1 MAWFGDGLP
10 SLSNLKGQLTNFTK
24 EVLSEGIVEEIDE
37 RSKALKEA
45 NQKCIEL
52 QEILNSKDAE
62 ISLLRRQ
69 NCELQKAVVELNAK
83 PKESNDNNQD
93 DEGEVFFWDPPSA
106 KNRNSKN
113 QNHVRQLQEQ
123 LVQATMKI
131 RDLEAEVK
139 RIQKVNNSSLKDELT
154 DGHQKAEFLR
164 AKQDMVNRIIQMEEK
179 SREAERNTKRMQSDE
194 TALINDFRTVL
205 SKLNS
210 LEKLD
215 LVRGALKA
223 LETENEK
230 YSEANKQEKSD
241 FDEKF
246 KRPSTVTHE
255 SVPLKPNFSVN
266 SENHVRHDGFIE
278 ASSNR
283 EMELYKKIEEL
294 QEENKR
300 LFTSVEELDQQHEE
314 SIEKLLSLK
323 EEVEKKHQCLQNA
336 YEQLY
341 VDYNQAQDK
350 VVQLEGKLK
359 ESSTSMRTETVPC
372 FVQTNSLEYVDK
384 CIQTRNDRERTEESE
399 GTIEARDK
407 RIDLSELTKRVKDI
421 LKSSFVEIEPD
432 ESIFETLAKE
442 YIDVKWKKDVV
453 EKWVSELNRELKGI
467 VEMKDDLQ
475 MECNI
480 KQTHIDTLLQE
491 IEDLK
496 LNLPP
501 IPEANEER
509 VVSLESE
516 IESLNEEVK
525 HLQAENSVLRKKNSL
540 RKKNAV
546 IRGVGPNETRL
557 KSQGG
562 AATASQ
568 ARKQGKLENIPEDI
582 EDTFN
587 TMESLNRKLNVTLDE
602 NDELRRKID
611 LLEGT
616 EKEMREQLRMS
627 LDRCKDLDE
636 NIELIE
642 ELKRDLENT
651 RRELRTCTSNGR
663 QLENTLAE
671 IRGEKDEI
679 QKENEELSRRNEQLE
694 MEISQWRESN
704 SEAGGNDT
712 LRDLQERLN
721 RTDREKD
728 DLEYDI
734 LNMRKELDEAFNRI
748 DGKEDCIVRL
758 SQENES
764 LTKEKNSLL
773 EQLTAIQDDSNDKI
787 DLVSTE
793 KSLLEQE
800 MSELKE
806 RATSKEKM
814 LSEIREELREAEERY
829 AKLESDYFS
838 MNKTAEKFQLENE
851 NLQNEIKKHEELK
864 NNEFEINKLT
874 EKLSSMQSD
883 HAQLMNEVETL
894 RLRERELAKLQENFA
909 TVTEES
915 KTLKSE
921 YEAIRDNYKKLEYDV
936 ACLQEEKKELLNRIN
951 ENAYD
956 NEKQQI
962 AACLEE
968 ERRQNDALKN
978 ENSKLIAEIT
988 DVRKKMQDTIE
999 GYKESID
1006 MGKQTIESLS
1016 HLIKEKDEEINDLK
1030 NALHLAKNSEETS
1043 DHFSTVKNERDE
1055 LVKLVTVKHNESLQY
1070 HGEIQRLTQLLNEQ
1084 TSQIQSLLAEKDIHL
1099 SDLKEKDAQLLW
1111 TNNELQAVQQ
1121 RLRNAEDSSNGAAT
1135 CGIVEHSKQTSEIE
1149 ILSEKCNALEAALI
1163 QEQSNNRMLQNQ
1175 LGESQSKEANAA
1187 KELERLR
1194 SHLVEMESNYTED
1207 ALLAE
1212 EGRKELEAKL
1222 QQAEEKLKTS
1232 SNAYTSANIRANQQV
1247 ETLQQQMVLIVQQR
1261 DDIQNKLSVAED
1273 KILSQTASLT
1283 NLQIVLEQFQQ
1294 DKEKDIIAATERI
1307 QSKLNESY
1315 KKREELTNDVT
1326 NLKEQLA
1333 EAKECLQ
1340 AASRLSEQLDKKTE
1354 RIEQLS
1360 QEVDRLTNLVNTA
1373 DQRIEEAKQS
1383 GEGKVDKTLIKNL
1396 LLGYLS
1402 SSAADK
1408 SSVLRVF
1415 STILDFNETEKDKA
1429 GLNNTIG
1436 QNSWFSRLN
1445 SGSTVP
1451 NKNQEASL
1459 SAAFIR
1465 FLENESKPKPQ
1476 LPALPIQTPPLPRP
1490 GHSRQHSTS
1499 STQSTSLLSNVNL
1512 PTFPDFIPA
1521 RNTGSILKEV
1531 LKDS

>member
-1 MAWFGDGLP
+1 MIITDI
-10 SLSNLKGQLTNFTK
+10 T
-24 EVLSEGIVEEIDE
+24 E
-37 RSKALKEA
+37 R
-45 NQKCIEL
+45 
-52 QEILNSKDAE
+52 
-62 ISLLRRQ
+62 
-69 NCELQKAVVELNAK
+69 
-83 PKESNDNNQD
+83 
-93 DEGEVFFWDPPSA
+93 
-106 KNRNSKN
+106 
-113 QNHVRQLQEQ
+113 
-123 LVQATMKI
+123 LVSINYLFI
-131 RDLEAEVK
+131 R
-139 RIQKVNNSSLKDELT
+139 
-154 DGHQKAEFLR
+154 
-164 AKQDMVNRIIQMEEK
+164 
-179 SREAERNTKRMQSDE
+179 
-194 TALINDFRTVL
+194 
-205 SKLNS
+205 
-210 LEKLD
+210 
-215 LVRGALKA
+215 
-223 LETENEK
+223 
-230 YSEANKQEKSD
+230 
-241 FDEKF
+241 
-246 KRPSTVTHE
+246 
-255 SVPLKPNFSVN
+255 SV
-266 SENHVRHDGFIE
+266 
-278 ASSNR
+278 
-283 EMELYKKIEEL
+283 
-294 QEENKR
+294 
-300 LFTSVEELDQQHEE
+300 
-314 SIEKLLSLK
+314 EKLLSLK

-546 IRGVGPNETRL
+546 VRGVGPNETRL
-557 KSQGG
+557 KGQGG

-806 RATSKEKM
+806 RATSKEKL

-838 MNKTAEKFQLENE
+838 MNKAAEKFQLENE

-1294 DKEKDIIAATERI
+1294 GNSNNFVVFT
-1307 QSKLNESY
+1307 S
-1315 KKREELTNDVT
+1315 DVKYYEI
-1326 NLKEQLA
+1326 L
-1333 EAKECLQ
+1333 
-1340 AASRLSEQLDKKTE
+1340 
-1354 RIEQLS
+1354 
-1360 QEVDRLTNLVNTA
+1360 
-1373 DQRIEEAKQS
+1373 
-1383 GEGKVDKTLIKNL
+1383 
-1396 LLGYLS
+1396 LS
-1402 SSAADK
+1402 SF
-1408 SSVLRVF
+1408 V
-1415 STILDFNETEKDKA
+1415 TI
-1429 GLNNTIG
+1429 IG
-1436 QNSWFSRLN
+1436 
-1445 SGSTVP
+1445 
-1451 NKNQEASL
+1451 
-1459 SAAFIR
+1459 
-1465 FLENESKPKPQ
+1465 
-1476 LPALPIQTPPLPRP
+1476 
-1490 GHSRQHSTS
+1490 
-1499 STQSTSLLSNVNL
+1499 
-1512 PTFPDFIPA
+1512 
-1521 RNTGSILKEV
+1521 
-1531 LKDS
+1531 

>member
-1 MAWFGDGLP
+1 MIITD
-10 SLSNLKGQLTNFTK
+10 TT
-24 EVLSEGIVEEIDE
+24 E
-37 RSKALKEA
+37 R
-45 NQKCIEL
+45 
-52 QEILNSKDAE
+52 
-62 ISLLRRQ
+62 
-69 NCELQKAVVELNAK
+69 
-83 PKESNDNNQD
+83 
-93 DEGEVFFWDPPSA
+93 
-106 KNRNSKN
+106 
-113 QNHVRQLQEQ
+113 
-123 LVQATMKI
+123 LVSINYLFI
-131 RDLEAEVK
+131 R
-139 RIQKVNNSSLKDELT
+139 
-154 DGHQKAEFLR
+154 
-164 AKQDMVNRIIQMEEK
+164 
-179 SREAERNTKRMQSDE
+179 
-194 TALINDFRTVL
+194 
-205 SKLNS
+205 
-210 LEKLD
+210 
-215 LVRGALKA
+215 
-223 LETENEK
+223 
-230 YSEANKQEKSD
+230 
-241 FDEKF
+241 
-246 KRPSTVTHE
+246 
-255 SVPLKPNFSVN
+255 SV
-266 SENHVRHDGFIE
+266 
-278 ASSNR
+278 
-283 EMELYKKIEEL
+283 
-294 QEENKR
+294 
-300 LFTSVEELDQQHEE
+300 
-314 SIEKLLSLK
+314 EKLLSLK

-557 KSQGG
+557 KGQGG

-1016 HLIKEKDEEINDLK
+1016 HLIKEKDEEINGLK

-1149 ILSEKCNALEAALI
+1149 ILSEKRNALEAALI

-1294 DKEKDIIAATERI
+1294 GNSNNFVVFT
-1307 QSKLNESY
+1307 S
-1315 KKREELTNDVT
+1315 DVKYYEI
-1326 NLKEQLA
+1326 L
-1333 EAKECLQ
+1333 
-1340 AASRLSEQLDKKTE
+1340 
-1354 RIEQLS
+1354 
-1360 QEVDRLTNLVNTA
+1360 
-1373 DQRIEEAKQS
+1373 
-1383 GEGKVDKTLIKNL
+1383 
-1396 LLGYLS
+1396 LS
-1402 SSAADK
+1402 SF
-1408 SSVLRVF
+1408 V
-1415 STILDFNETEKDKA
+1415 TI
-1429 GLNNTIG
+1429 IG
-1436 QNSWFSRLN
+1436 
-1445 SGSTVP
+1445 
-1451 NKNQEASL
+1451 
-1459 SAAFIR
+1459 
-1465 FLENESKPKPQ
+1465 
-1476 LPALPIQTPPLPRP
+1476 
-1490 GHSRQHSTS
+1490 
-1499 STQSTSLLSNVNL
+1499 
-1512 PTFPDFIPA
+1512 
-1521 RNTGSILKEV
+1521 
-1531 LKDS
+1531 

>member
-1 MAWFGDGLP
+1 MIITD
-10 SLSNLKGQLTNFTK
+10 TT
-24 EVLSEGIVEEIDE
+24 E
-37 RSKALKEA
+37 R
-45 NQKCIEL
+45 
-52 QEILNSKDAE
+52 
-62 ISLLRRQ
+62 
-69 NCELQKAVVELNAK
+69 
-83 PKESNDNNQD
+83 
-93 DEGEVFFWDPPSA
+93 
-106 KNRNSKN
+106 
-113 QNHVRQLQEQ
+113 
-123 LVQATMKI
+123 LVSINYLFI
-131 RDLEAEVK
+131 R
-139 RIQKVNNSSLKDELT
+139 
-154 DGHQKAEFLR
+154 
-164 AKQDMVNRIIQMEEK
+164 
-179 SREAERNTKRMQSDE
+179 
-194 TALINDFRTVL
+194 
-205 SKLNS
+205 
-210 LEKLD
+210 
-215 LVRGALKA
+215 
-223 LETENEK
+223 
-230 YSEANKQEKSD
+230 
-241 FDEKF
+241 
-246 KRPSTVTHE
+246 
-255 SVPLKPNFSVN
+255 SV
-266 SENHVRHDGFIE
+266 
-278 ASSNR
+278 
-283 EMELYKKIEEL
+283 
-294 QEENKR
+294 
-300 LFTSVEELDQQHEE
+300 
-314 SIEKLLSLK
+314 EKLLSLK

-557 KSQGG
+557 KGQGG

-806 RATSKEKM
+806 RATSKEKL

-864 NNEFEINKLT
+864 NNEFEINQLT

-1016 HLIKEKDEEINDLK
+1016 HLIKEKDEEINGLK

-1294 DKEKDIIAATERI
+1294 GNSNNFVVFT
-1307 QSKLNESY
+1307 S
-1315 KKREELTNDVT
+1315 DVKYYEI
-1326 NLKEQLA
+1326 L
-1333 EAKECLQ
+1333 
-1340 AASRLSEQLDKKTE
+1340 
-1354 RIEQLS
+1354 
-1360 QEVDRLTNLVNTA
+1360 
-1373 DQRIEEAKQS
+1373 
-1383 GEGKVDKTLIKNL
+1383 
-1396 LLGYLS
+1396 LS
-1402 SSAADK
+1402 SF
-1408 SSVLRVF
+1408 V
-1415 STILDFNETEKDKA
+1415 TI
-1429 GLNNTIG
+1429 IG
-1436 QNSWFSRLN
+1436 
-1445 SGSTVP
+1445 
-1451 NKNQEASL
+1451 
-1459 SAAFIR
+1459 
-1465 FLENESKPKPQ
+1465 
-1476 LPALPIQTPPLPRP
+1476 
-1490 GHSRQHSTS
+1490 
-1499 STQSTSLLSNVNL
+1499 
-1512 PTFPDFIPA
+1512 
-1521 RNTGSILKEV
+1521 
-1531 LKDS
+1531 

>member
-1 MAWFGDGLP
+1 M
-10 SLSNLKGQLTNFTK
+10 
-24 EVLSEGIVEEIDE
+24 
-37 RSKALKEA
+37 
-45 NQKCIEL
+45 
-52 QEILNSKDAE
+52 
-62 ISLLRRQ
+62 
-69 NCELQKAVVELNAK
+69 
-83 PKESNDNNQD
+83 
-93 DEGEVFFWDPPSA
+93 
-106 KNRNSKN
+106 
-113 QNHVRQLQEQ
+113 
-123 LVQATMKI
+123 
-131 RDLEAEVK
+131 
-139 RIQKVNNSSLKDELT
+139 
-154 DGHQKAEFLR
+154 
-164 AKQDMVNRIIQMEEK
+164 
-179 SREAERNTKRMQSDE
+179 
-194 TALINDFRTVL
+194 
-205 SKLNS
+205 
-210 LEKLD
+210 
-215 LVRGALKA
+215 
-223 LETENEK
+223 
-230 YSEANKQEKSD
+230 
-241 FDEKF
+241 
-246 KRPSTVTHE
+246 
-255 SVPLKPNFSVN
+255 
-266 SENHVRHDGFIE
+266 
-278 ASSNR
+278 
-283 EMELYKKIEEL
+283 
-294 QEENKR
+294 
-300 LFTSVEELDQQHEE
+300 
-314 SIEKLLSLK
+314 
-323 EEVEKKHQCLQNA
+323 
-336 YEQLY
+336 
-341 VDYNQAQDK
+341 
-350 VVQLEGKLK
+350 EGKLK
-359 ESSTSMRTETVPC
+359 ESSTLIRTETVPC

-384 CIQTRNDRERTEESE
+384 CIQTSDPEMKVSAE
-399 GTIEARDK
+399 TIEVRDK
-407 RIDLSELTKRVKDI
+407 RIDLNKLTKRVKDI

-453 EKWVSELNRELKGI
+453 EKWVSELNRELKGV

-557 KSQGG
+557 KAQGS
-562 AATASQ
+562 ATATSQ
-568 ARKQGKLENIPEDI
+568 TRKQGKLENIPEDI

-587 TMESLNRKLNVTLDE
+587 TMETLNRKLNVTLDE

-616 EKEMREQLRMS
+616 EKEMQEQLRIS
-627 LDRCKDLDE
+627 LERCKDLDG

-642 ELKRDLENT
+642 ELKHDLENT
-651 RRELRTCTSNGR
+651 RRELKTSTSNTR
-663 QLENTLAE
+663 QLENTLAQ
-671 IRGEKDEI
+671 IRGTKDEI

-694 MEISQWRESN
+694 TEISQWRESN
-704 SEAGGNDT
+704 SETGGNDT
-712 LRDLQERLN
+712 LRDLQEQLN
-721 RTDREKD
+721 RTNREKD

-748 DGKEDCIVRL
+748 DAKEDCIVRL

-806 RATSKEKM
+806 RVASKEKM

-829 AKLESDYFS
+829 TKLESDYFS
-838 MNKTAEKFQLENE
+838 MNKAMEKLQLENE

-864 NNEFEINKLT
+864 NEFEINQLT
-874 EKLSSMQSD
+874 EKLSSMQND

-894 RLRERELAKLQENFA
+894 RLRERELTKLQENFA
-909 TVTEES
+909 TVTEEN

-921 YEAIRDNYKKLEYDV
+921 YEVIRDNYKKLEYDV

-968 ERRQNDALKN
+968 EKRQNDVLKN

-988 DVRKKMQDTIE
+988 DIRKKMQDAIE
-999 GYKESID
+999 GYKESVD

-1016 HLIKEKDEEINDLK
+1016 HLIKEKDEEINGLK
-1030 NALHLAKNSEETS
+1030 NALHLAKNNEETS
-1043 DHFSTVKNERDE
+1043 DHFSTIKNERDE
-1055 LVKLVTVKHNESLQY
+1055 LVKLVTIKHNESLQY

-1121 RLRNAEDSSNGAAT
+1121 RLRNAEDSSSGAI
-1135 CGIVEHSKQTSEIE
+1135 CGIVEHSTQTSEIK
-1149 ILSEKCNALEAALI
+1149 ILTEKCNALEAALI

-1294 DKEKDIIAATERI
+1294 GNSNNFVIFT
-1307 QSKLNESY
+1307 SN
-1315 KKREELTNDVT
+1315 
-1326 NLKEQLA
+1326 
-1333 EAKECLQ
+1333 
-1340 AASRLSEQLDKKTE
+1340 
-1354 RIEQLS
+1354 
-1360 QEVDRLTNLVNTA
+1360 
-1373 DQRIEEAKQS
+1373 
-1383 GEGKVDKTLIKNL
+1383 IKYYEIL
-1396 LLGYLS
+1396 LLIIVIY
-1402 SSAADK
+1402 
-1408 SSVLRVF
+1408 
-1415 STILDFNETEKDKA
+1415 
-1429 GLNNTIG
+1429 NN
-1436 QNSWFSRLN
+1436 N
-1445 SGSTVP
+1445 
-1451 NKNQEASL
+1451 
-1459 SAAFIR
+1459 
-1465 FLENESKPKPQ
+1465 
-1476 LPALPIQTPPLPRP
+1476 
-1490 GHSRQHSTS
+1490 
-1499 STQSTSLLSNVNL
+1499 
-1512 PTFPDFIPA
+1512 
-1521 RNTGSILKEV
+1521 
-1531 LKDS
+1531 

>member
-1 MAWFGDGLP
+1 MIITD
-10 SLSNLKGQLTNFTK
+10 TT
-24 EVLSEGIVEEIDE
+24 E
-37 RSKALKEA
+37 R
-45 NQKCIEL
+45 
-52 QEILNSKDAE
+52 
-62 ISLLRRQ
+62 
-69 NCELQKAVVELNAK
+69 
-83 PKESNDNNQD
+83 
-93 DEGEVFFWDPPSA
+93 
-106 KNRNSKN
+106 
-113 QNHVRQLQEQ
+113 
-123 LVQATMKI
+123 LVSINYLFI
-131 RDLEAEVK
+131 R
-139 RIQKVNNSSLKDELT
+139 
-154 DGHQKAEFLR
+154 
-164 AKQDMVNRIIQMEEK
+164 
-179 SREAERNTKRMQSDE
+179 
-194 TALINDFRTVL
+194 
-205 SKLNS
+205 
-210 LEKLD
+210 
-215 LVRGALKA
+215 
-223 LETENEK
+223 
-230 YSEANKQEKSD
+230 
-241 FDEKF
+241 
-246 KRPSTVTHE
+246 
-255 SVPLKPNFSVN
+255 SV
-266 SENHVRHDGFIE
+266 
-278 ASSNR
+278 
-283 EMELYKKIEEL
+283 
-294 QEENKR
+294 
-300 LFTSVEELDQQHEE
+300 
-314 SIEKLLSLK
+314 EKLLSLK

-557 KSQGG
+557 KGQGG

-883 HAQLMNEVETL
+883 HAQLMNEVEETL

-1294 DKEKDIIAATERI
+1294 GNSNNFVVFT
-1307 QSKLNESY
+1307 S
-1315 KKREELTNDVT
+1315 DVKYYEI
-1326 NLKEQLA
+1326 L
-1333 EAKECLQ
+1333 
-1340 AASRLSEQLDKKTE
+1340 
-1354 RIEQLS
+1354 
-1360 QEVDRLTNLVNTA
+1360 
-1373 DQRIEEAKQS
+1373 
-1383 GEGKVDKTLIKNL
+1383 
-1396 LLGYLS
+1396 LS
-1402 SSAADK
+1402 SF
-1408 SSVLRVF
+1408 V
-1415 STILDFNETEKDKA
+1415 TI
-1429 GLNNTIG
+1429 IG
-1436 QNSWFSRLN
+1436 
-1445 SGSTVP
+1445 
-1451 NKNQEASL
+1451 
-1459 SAAFIR
+1459 
-1465 FLENESKPKPQ
+1465 
-1476 LPALPIQTPPLPRP
+1476 
-1490 GHSRQHSTS
+1490 
-1499 STQSTSLLSNVNL
+1499 
-1512 PTFPDFIPA
+1512 
-1521 RNTGSILKEV
+1521 
-1531 LKDS
+1531 

>member
-1 MAWFGDGLP
+1 MIITD
-10 SLSNLKGQLTNFTK
+10 TT
-24 EVLSEGIVEEIDE
+24 E
-37 RSKALKEA
+37 R
-45 NQKCIEL
+45 
-52 QEILNSKDAE
+52 
-62 ISLLRRQ
+62 
-69 NCELQKAVVELNAK
+69 
-83 PKESNDNNQD
+83 
-93 DEGEVFFWDPPSA
+93 
-106 KNRNSKN
+106 
-113 QNHVRQLQEQ
+113 
-123 LVQATMKI
+123 LVSINYLFI
-131 RDLEAEVK
+131 R
-139 RIQKVNNSSLKDELT
+139 
-154 DGHQKAEFLR
+154 
-164 AKQDMVNRIIQMEEK
+164 
-179 SREAERNTKRMQSDE
+179 
-194 TALINDFRTVL
+194 
-205 SKLNS
+205 
-210 LEKLD
+210 
-215 LVRGALKA
+215 
-223 LETENEK
+223 
-230 YSEANKQEKSD
+230 
-241 FDEKF
+241 
-246 KRPSTVTHE
+246 
-255 SVPLKPNFSVN
+255 SV
-266 SENHVRHDGFIE
+266 
-278 ASSNR
+278 
-283 EMELYKKIEEL
+283 
-294 QEENKR
+294 
-300 LFTSVEELDQQHEE
+300 
-314 SIEKLLSLK
+314 EKLLSLK

-557 KSQGG
+557 KGQGG

-864 NNEFEINKLT
+864 NNEFEINQLT

-1016 HLIKEKDEEINDLK
+1016 HLIKEKDEEINGLK
-1030 NALHLAKNSEETS
+1030 NALHLAKNNEETS

-1294 DKEKDIIAATERI
+1294 GNSNNFVVFT
-1307 QSKLNESY
+1307 S
-1315 KKREELTNDVT
+1315 DVKYYEI
-1326 NLKEQLA
+1326 L
-1333 EAKECLQ
+1333 
-1340 AASRLSEQLDKKTE
+1340 
-1354 RIEQLS
+1354 
-1360 QEVDRLTNLVNTA
+1360 
-1373 DQRIEEAKQS
+1373 
-1383 GEGKVDKTLIKNL
+1383 
-1396 LLGYLS
+1396 LS
-1402 SSAADK
+1402 SF
-1408 SSVLRVF
+1408 V
-1415 STILDFNETEKDKA
+1415 TI
-1429 GLNNTIG
+1429 IG
-1436 QNSWFSRLN
+1436 
-1445 SGSTVP
+1445 
-1451 NKNQEASL
+1451 
-1459 SAAFIR
+1459 
-1465 FLENESKPKPQ
+1465 
-1476 LPALPIQTPPLPRP
+1476 
-1490 GHSRQHSTS
+1490 
-1499 STQSTSLLSNVNL
+1499 
-1512 PTFPDFIPA
+1512 
-1521 RNTGSILKEV
+1521 
-1531 LKDS
+1531 

>member
-1 MAWFGDGLP
+1 M
-10 SLSNLKGQLTNFTK
+10 
-24 EVLSEGIVEEIDE
+24 
-37 RSKALKEA
+37 
-45 NQKCIEL
+45 
-52 QEILNSKDAE
+52 
-62 ISLLRRQ
+62 
-69 NCELQKAVVELNAK
+69 
-83 PKESNDNNQD
+83 
-93 DEGEVFFWDPPSA
+93 
-106 KNRNSKN
+106 
-113 QNHVRQLQEQ
+113 
-123 LVQATMKI
+123 
-131 RDLEAEVK
+131 
-139 RIQKVNNSSLKDELT
+139 
-154 DGHQKAEFLR
+154 
-164 AKQDMVNRIIQMEEK
+164 
-179 SREAERNTKRMQSDE
+179 
-194 TALINDFRTVL
+194 
-205 SKLNS
+205 
-210 LEKLD
+210 
-215 LVRGALKA
+215 
-223 LETENEK
+223 
-230 YSEANKQEKSD
+230 
-241 FDEKF
+241 
-246 KRPSTVTHE
+246 
-255 SVPLKPNFSVN
+255 
-266 SENHVRHDGFIE
+266 
-278 ASSNR
+278 
-283 EMELYKKIEEL
+283 
-294 QEENKR
+294 
-300 LFTSVEELDQQHEE
+300 
-314 SIEKLLSLK
+314 
-323 EEVEKKHQCLQNA
+323 
-336 YEQLY
+336 
-341 VDYNQAQDK
+341 
-350 VVQLEGKLK
+350 
-359 ESSTSMRTETVPC
+359 
-372 FVQTNSLEYVDK
+372 
-384 CIQTRNDRERTEESE
+384 
-399 GTIEARDK
+399 
-407 RIDLSELTKRVKDI
+407 
-421 LKSSFVEIEPD
+421 
-432 ESIFETLAKE
+432 
-442 YIDVKWKKDVV
+442 
-453 EKWVSELNRELKGI
+453 SELNRELKGI

-557 KSQGG
+557 KGQGG

-1294 DKEKDIIAATERI
+1294 GNSNNFVVFTSDVKYYEILLKFYKF
-1307 QSKLNESY
+1307 KLN
-1315 KKREELTNDVT
+1315 
-1326 NLKEQLA
+1326 
-1333 EAKECLQ
+1333 
-1340 AASRLSEQLDKKTE
+1340 
-1354 RIEQLS
+1354 
-1360 QEVDRLTNLVNTA
+1360 
-1373 DQRIEEAKQS
+1373 
-1383 GEGKVDKTLIKNL
+1383 
-1396 LLGYLS
+1396 
-1402 SSAADK
+1402 
-1408 SSVLRVF
+1408 
-1415 STILDFNETEKDKA
+1415 
-1429 GLNNTIG
+1429 
-1436 QNSWFSRLN
+1436 
-1445 SGSTVP
+1445 
-1451 NKNQEASL
+1451 
-1459 SAAFIR
+1459 
-1465 FLENESKPKPQ
+1465 
-1476 LPALPIQTPPLPRP
+1476 
-1490 GHSRQHSTS
+1490 
-1499 STQSTSLLSNVNL
+1499 
-1512 PTFPDFIPA
+1512 
-1521 RNTGSILKEV
+1521 
-1531 LKDS
+1531 

>member
-1 MAWFGDGLP
+1 MIITD
-10 SLSNLKGQLTNFTK
+10 TT
-24 EVLSEGIVEEIDE
+24 E
-37 RSKALKEA
+37 R
-45 NQKCIEL
+45 
-52 QEILNSKDAE
+52 
-62 ISLLRRQ
+62 
-69 NCELQKAVVELNAK
+69 
-83 PKESNDNNQD
+83 
-93 DEGEVFFWDPPSA
+93 
-106 KNRNSKN
+106 
-113 QNHVRQLQEQ
+113 
-123 LVQATMKI
+123 LVSINYLFI
-131 RDLEAEVK
+131 R
-139 RIQKVNNSSLKDELT
+139 
-154 DGHQKAEFLR
+154 
-164 AKQDMVNRIIQMEEK
+164 
-179 SREAERNTKRMQSDE
+179 
-194 TALINDFRTVL
+194 
-205 SKLNS
+205 
-210 LEKLD
+210 
-215 LVRGALKA
+215 
-223 LETENEK
+223 
-230 YSEANKQEKSD
+230 
-241 FDEKF
+241 
-246 KRPSTVTHE
+246 
-255 SVPLKPNFSVN
+255 SV
-266 SENHVRHDGFIE
+266 
-278 ASSNR
+278 
-283 EMELYKKIEEL
+283 
-294 QEENKR
+294 
-300 LFTSVEELDQQHEE
+300 
-314 SIEKLLSLK
+314 EKLLSLK

-557 KSQGG
+557 KGQGG

-838 MNKTAEKFQLENE
+838 MNKAAEKFQLENE

-864 NNEFEINKLT
+864 NNEFEINQLT

-1294 DKEKDIIAATERI
+1294 GNSNNFVVFT
-1307 QSKLNESY
+1307 S
-1315 KKREELTNDVT
+1315 DVKYYEI
-1326 NLKEQLA
+1326 L
-1333 EAKECLQ
+1333 
-1340 AASRLSEQLDKKTE
+1340 
-1354 RIEQLS
+1354 
-1360 QEVDRLTNLVNTA
+1360 
-1373 DQRIEEAKQS
+1373 
-1383 GEGKVDKTLIKNL
+1383 
-1396 LLGYLS
+1396 LS
-1402 SSAADK
+1402 SF
-1408 SSVLRVF
+1408 V
-1415 STILDFNETEKDKA
+1415 TI
-1429 GLNNTIG
+1429 IG
-1436 QNSWFSRLN
+1436 
-1445 SGSTVP
+1445 
-1451 NKNQEASL
+1451 
-1459 SAAFIR
+1459 
-1465 FLENESKPKPQ
+1465 
-1476 LPALPIQTPPLPRP
+1476 
-1490 GHSRQHSTS
+1490 
-1499 STQSTSLLSNVNL
+1499 
-1512 PTFPDFIPA
+1512 
-1521 RNTGSILKEV
+1521 
-1531 LKDS
+1531 

>member
-1 MAWFGDGLP
+1 MIITD
-10 SLSNLKGQLTNFTK
+10 TT
-24 EVLSEGIVEEIDE
+24 E
-37 RSKALKEA
+37 R
-45 NQKCIEL
+45 
-52 QEILNSKDAE
+52 
-62 ISLLRRQ
+62 
-69 NCELQKAVVELNAK
+69 
-83 PKESNDNNQD
+83 
-93 DEGEVFFWDPPSA
+93 
-106 KNRNSKN
+106 
-113 QNHVRQLQEQ
+113 
-123 LVQATMKI
+123 LVSINYLFI
-131 RDLEAEVK
+131 R
-139 RIQKVNNSSLKDELT
+139 
-154 DGHQKAEFLR
+154 
-164 AKQDMVNRIIQMEEK
+164 
-179 SREAERNTKRMQSDE
+179 
-194 TALINDFRTVL
+194 
-205 SKLNS
+205 
-210 LEKLD
+210 
-215 LVRGALKA
+215 
-223 LETENEK
+223 
-230 YSEANKQEKSD
+230 
-241 FDEKF
+241 
-246 KRPSTVTHE
+246 
-255 SVPLKPNFSVN
+255 SV
-266 SENHVRHDGFIE
+266 
-278 ASSNR
+278 
-283 EMELYKKIEEL
+283 
-294 QEENKR
+294 
-300 LFTSVEELDQQHEE
+300 
-314 SIEKLLSLK
+314 EKLLSLK

-557 KSQGG
+557 KGQGG

-806 RATSKEKM
+806 RATSKEKL

-838 MNKTAEKFQLENE
+838 MNKAAEKFQLENE

-864 NNEFEINKLT
+864 NNEFEINQLT

-1294 DKEKDIIAATERI
+1294 GNSNNFVVFT
-1307 QSKLNESY
+1307 S
-1315 KKREELTNDVT
+1315 DVKYYEI
-1326 NLKEQLA
+1326 L
-1333 EAKECLQ
+1333 
-1340 AASRLSEQLDKKTE
+1340 
-1354 RIEQLS
+1354 
-1360 QEVDRLTNLVNTA
+1360 
-1373 DQRIEEAKQS
+1373 
-1383 GEGKVDKTLIKNL
+1383 
-1396 LLGYLS
+1396 LS
-1402 SSAADK
+1402 SF
-1408 SSVLRVF
+1408 V
-1415 STILDFNETEKDKA
+1415 TI
-1429 GLNNTIG
+1429 IG
-1436 QNSWFSRLN
+1436 
-1445 SGSTVP
+1445 
-1451 NKNQEASL
+1451 
-1459 SAAFIR
+1459 
-1465 FLENESKPKPQ
+1465 
-1476 LPALPIQTPPLPRP
+1476 
-1490 GHSRQHSTS
+1490 
-1499 STQSTSLLSNVNL
+1499 
-1512 PTFPDFIPA
+1512 
-1521 RNTGSILKEV
+1521 
-1531 LKDS
+1531 

>member
-1 MAWFGDGLP
+1 MIITD
-10 SLSNLKGQLTNFTK
+10 TT
-24 EVLSEGIVEEIDE
+24 E
-37 RSKALKEA
+37 R
-45 NQKCIEL
+45 
-52 QEILNSKDAE
+52 
-62 ISLLRRQ
+62 
-69 NCELQKAVVELNAK
+69 
-83 PKESNDNNQD
+83 
-93 DEGEVFFWDPPSA
+93 
-106 KNRNSKN
+106 
-113 QNHVRQLQEQ
+113 
-123 LVQATMKI
+123 LVSINYLFI
-131 RDLEAEVK
+131 R
-139 RIQKVNNSSLKDELT
+139 
-154 DGHQKAEFLR
+154 
-164 AKQDMVNRIIQMEEK
+164 
-179 SREAERNTKRMQSDE
+179 
-194 TALINDFRTVL
+194 
-205 SKLNS
+205 
-210 LEKLD
+210 
-215 LVRGALKA
+215 
-223 LETENEK
+223 
-230 YSEANKQEKSD
+230 
-241 FDEKF
+241 
-246 KRPSTVTHE
+246 
-255 SVPLKPNFSVN
+255 SV
-266 SENHVRHDGFIE
+266 
-278 ASSNR
+278 
-283 EMELYKKIEEL
+283 
-294 QEENKR
+294 
-300 LFTSVEELDQQHEE
+300 
-314 SIEKLLSLK
+314 EKLLSLK

-557 KSQGG
+557 KGQGG

-806 RATSKEKM
+806 RATSKEKL

-838 MNKTAEKFQLENE
+838 MNKAAEKFQLENE

-864 NNEFEINKLT
+864 NNEFEINQLT

-1016 HLIKEKDEEINDLK
+1016 HLIKEKDEEINGLK
-1030 NALHLAKNSEETS
+1030 NALHLAKNNEETS

-1294 DKEKDIIAATERI
+1294 GNSNNFVVFT
-1307 QSKLNESY
+1307 S
-1315 KKREELTNDVT
+1315 DVKYYEI
-1326 NLKEQLA
+1326 L
-1333 EAKECLQ
+1333 
-1340 AASRLSEQLDKKTE
+1340 
-1354 RIEQLS
+1354 
-1360 QEVDRLTNLVNTA
+1360 
-1373 DQRIEEAKQS
+1373 
-1383 GEGKVDKTLIKNL
+1383 
-1396 LLGYLS
+1396 LS
-1402 SSAADK
+1402 SF
-1408 SSVLRVF
+1408 V
-1415 STILDFNETEKDKA
+1415 TI
-1429 GLNNTIG
+1429 IG
-1436 QNSWFSRLN
+1436 
-1445 SGSTVP
+1445 
-1451 NKNQEASL
+1451 
-1459 SAAFIR
+1459 
-1465 FLENESKPKPQ
+1465 
-1476 LPALPIQTPPLPRP
+1476 
-1490 GHSRQHSTS
+1490 
-1499 STQSTSLLSNVNL
+1499 
-1512 PTFPDFIPA
+1512 
-1521 RNTGSILKEV
+1521 
-1531 LKDS
+1531 

>member
-1 MAWFGDGLP
+1 MIITD
-10 SLSNLKGQLTNFTK
+10 TT
-24 EVLSEGIVEEIDE
+24 E
-37 RSKALKEA
+37 R
-45 NQKCIEL
+45 
-52 QEILNSKDAE
+52 
-62 ISLLRRQ
+62 
-69 NCELQKAVVELNAK
+69 
-83 PKESNDNNQD
+83 
-93 DEGEVFFWDPPSA
+93 
-106 KNRNSKN
+106 
-113 QNHVRQLQEQ
+113 
-123 LVQATMKI
+123 LVSINYLFI
-131 RDLEAEVK
+131 R
-139 RIQKVNNSSLKDELT
+139 
-154 DGHQKAEFLR
+154 
-164 AKQDMVNRIIQMEEK
+164 
-179 SREAERNTKRMQSDE
+179 
-194 TALINDFRTVL
+194 
-205 SKLNS
+205 
-210 LEKLD
+210 
-215 LVRGALKA
+215 
-223 LETENEK
+223 
-230 YSEANKQEKSD
+230 
-241 FDEKF
+241 
-246 KRPSTVTHE
+246 
-255 SVPLKPNFSVN
+255 SV
-266 SENHVRHDGFIE
+266 
-278 ASSNR
+278 
-283 EMELYKKIEEL
+283 
-294 QEENKR
+294 
-300 LFTSVEELDQQHEE
+300 
-314 SIEKLLSLK
+314 EKLLSLK

-557 KSQGG
+557 KGQGG

-1016 HLIKEKDEEINDLK
+1016 HLIKEKDEEINGLK

-1294 DKEKDIIAATERI
+1294 GNSNNFVVFT
-1307 QSKLNESY
+1307 S
-1315 KKREELTNDVT
+1315 DVKYYEI
-1326 NLKEQLA
+1326 L
-1333 EAKECLQ
+1333 
-1340 AASRLSEQLDKKTE
+1340 
-1354 RIEQLS
+1354 
-1360 QEVDRLTNLVNTA
+1360 
-1373 DQRIEEAKQS
+1373 
-1383 GEGKVDKTLIKNL
+1383 
-1396 LLGYLS
+1396 LS
-1402 SSAADK
+1402 SF
-1408 SSVLRVF
+1408 V
-1415 STILDFNETEKDKA
+1415 TI
-1429 GLNNTIG
+1429 IG
-1436 QNSWFSRLN
+1436 
-1445 SGSTVP
+1445 
-1451 NKNQEASL
+1451 
-1459 SAAFIR
+1459 
-1465 FLENESKPKPQ
+1465 
-1476 LPALPIQTPPLPRP
+1476 
-1490 GHSRQHSTS
+1490 
-1499 STQSTSLLSNVNL
+1499 
-1512 PTFPDFIPA
+1512 
-1521 RNTGSILKEV
+1521 
-1531 LKDS
+1531 

>member
-1 MAWFGDGLP
+1 MIITD
-10 SLSNLKGQLTNFTK
+10 TT
-24 EVLSEGIVEEIDE
+24 E
-37 RSKALKEA
+37 R
-45 NQKCIEL
+45 
-52 QEILNSKDAE
+52 
-62 ISLLRRQ
+62 
-69 NCELQKAVVELNAK
+69 
-83 PKESNDNNQD
+83 
-93 DEGEVFFWDPPSA
+93 
-106 KNRNSKN
+106 
-113 QNHVRQLQEQ
+113 
-123 LVQATMKI
+123 LVSINYLFI
-131 RDLEAEVK
+131 R
-139 RIQKVNNSSLKDELT
+139 
-154 DGHQKAEFLR
+154 
-164 AKQDMVNRIIQMEEK
+164 
-179 SREAERNTKRMQSDE
+179 
-194 TALINDFRTVL
+194 
-205 SKLNS
+205 
-210 LEKLD
+210 
-215 LVRGALKA
+215 
-223 LETENEK
+223 
-230 YSEANKQEKSD
+230 
-241 FDEKF
+241 
-246 KRPSTVTHE
+246 
-255 SVPLKPNFSVN
+255 SV
-266 SENHVRHDGFIE
+266 
-278 ASSNR
+278 
-283 EMELYKKIEEL
+283 
-294 QEENKR
+294 
-300 LFTSVEELDQQHEE
+300 
-314 SIEKLLSLK
+314 EKLLSLK

-546 IRGVGPNETRL
+546 VRGVGPNETRL
-557 KSQGG
+557 KGQGG

-806 RATSKEKM
+806 RATSKEKL

-838 MNKTAEKFQLENE
+838 MNKAAEKFQLENE

-864 NNEFEINKLT
+864 NNEFEINQLT

-1016 HLIKEKDEEINDLK
+1016 HLIKEKDEEINGLK
-1030 NALHLAKNSEETS
+1030 NALHLAKNNEETS

-1294 DKEKDIIAATERI
+1294 GNSNNFVVFT
-1307 QSKLNESY
+1307 S
-1315 KKREELTNDVT
+1315 DVKYYEI
-1326 NLKEQLA
+1326 L
-1333 EAKECLQ
+1333 
-1340 AASRLSEQLDKKTE
+1340 
-1354 RIEQLS
+1354 
-1360 QEVDRLTNLVNTA
+1360 
-1373 DQRIEEAKQS
+1373 
-1383 GEGKVDKTLIKNL
+1383 
-1396 LLGYLS
+1396 LS
-1402 SSAADK
+1402 SF
-1408 SSVLRVF
+1408 V
-1415 STILDFNETEKDKA
+1415 TI
-1429 GLNNTIG
+1429 IG
-1436 QNSWFSRLN
+1436 
-1445 SGSTVP
+1445 
-1451 NKNQEASL
+1451 
-1459 SAAFIR
+1459 
-1465 FLENESKPKPQ
+1465 
-1476 LPALPIQTPPLPRP
+1476 
-1490 GHSRQHSTS
+1490 
-1499 STQSTSLLSNVNL
+1499 
-1512 PTFPDFIPA
+1512 
-1521 RNTGSILKEV
+1521 
-1531 LKDS
+1531 

>member
-1 MAWFGDGLP
+1 MIITD
-10 SLSNLKGQLTNFTK
+10 TT
-24 EVLSEGIVEEIDE
+24 E
-37 RSKALKEA
+37 R
-45 NQKCIEL
+45 
-52 QEILNSKDAE
+52 
-62 ISLLRRQ
+62 
-69 NCELQKAVVELNAK
+69 
-83 PKESNDNNQD
+83 
-93 DEGEVFFWDPPSA
+93 
-106 KNRNSKN
+106 
-113 QNHVRQLQEQ
+113 
-123 LVQATMKI
+123 LVSINYLFI
-131 RDLEAEVK
+131 R
-139 RIQKVNNSSLKDELT
+139 
-154 DGHQKAEFLR
+154 
-164 AKQDMVNRIIQMEEK
+164 
-179 SREAERNTKRMQSDE
+179 
-194 TALINDFRTVL
+194 
-205 SKLNS
+205 
-210 LEKLD
+210 
-215 LVRGALKA
+215 
-223 LETENEK
+223 
-230 YSEANKQEKSD
+230 
-241 FDEKF
+241 
-246 KRPSTVTHE
+246 
-255 SVPLKPNFSVN
+255 SV
-266 SENHVRHDGFIE
+266 
-278 ASSNR
+278 
-283 EMELYKKIEEL
+283 
-294 QEENKR
+294 
-300 LFTSVEELDQQHEE
+300 
-314 SIEKLLSLK
+314 EKLLSLK

-359 ESSTSMRTETVPC
+359 ESSTSMRTETVPR

-557 KSQGG
+557 KGQGG

-806 RATSKEKM
+806 RATSKEKL
-814 LSEIREELREAEERY
+814 LSEIREELREAKERY

-864 NNEFEINKLT
+864 NNEFEINQLT

-1016 HLIKEKDEEINDLK
+1016 HLIKEKDEEINGLK
-1030 NALHLAKNSEETS
+1030 NALHLAKNNEETS

-1294 DKEKDIIAATERI
+1294 GNSNNFVVFT
-1307 QSKLNESY
+1307 S
-1315 KKREELTNDVT
+1315 DVKYYEI
-1326 NLKEQLA
+1326 L
-1333 EAKECLQ
+1333 
-1340 AASRLSEQLDKKTE
+1340 
-1354 RIEQLS
+1354 
-1360 QEVDRLTNLVNTA
+1360 
-1373 DQRIEEAKQS
+1373 
-1383 GEGKVDKTLIKNL
+1383 
-1396 LLGYLS
+1396 LS
-1402 SSAADK
+1402 SF
-1408 SSVLRVF
+1408 V
-1415 STILDFNETEKDKA
+1415 TI
-1429 GLNNTIG
+1429 IG
-1436 QNSWFSRLN
+1436 
-1445 SGSTVP
+1445 
-1451 NKNQEASL
+1451 
-1459 SAAFIR
+1459 
-1465 FLENESKPKPQ
+1465 
-1476 LPALPIQTPPLPRP
+1476 
-1490 GHSRQHSTS
+1490 
-1499 STQSTSLLSNVNL
+1499 
-1512 PTFPDFIPA
+1512 
-1521 RNTGSILKEV
+1521 
-1531 LKDS
+1531 

>member
-1 MAWFGDGLP
+1 MIITD
-10 SLSNLKGQLTNFTK
+10 TT
-24 EVLSEGIVEEIDE
+24 E
-37 RSKALKEA
+37 R
-45 NQKCIEL
+45 
-52 QEILNSKDAE
+52 
-62 ISLLRRQ
+62 
-69 NCELQKAVVELNAK
+69 
-83 PKESNDNNQD
+83 
-93 DEGEVFFWDPPSA
+93 
-106 KNRNSKN
+106 
-113 QNHVRQLQEQ
+113 
-123 LVQATMKI
+123 LVSINYLFI
-131 RDLEAEVK
+131 R
-139 RIQKVNNSSLKDELT
+139 
-154 DGHQKAEFLR
+154 
-164 AKQDMVNRIIQMEEK
+164 
-179 SREAERNTKRMQSDE
+179 
-194 TALINDFRTVL
+194 
-205 SKLNS
+205 
-210 LEKLD
+210 
-215 LVRGALKA
+215 
-223 LETENEK
+223 
-230 YSEANKQEKSD
+230 
-241 FDEKF
+241 
-246 KRPSTVTHE
+246 
-255 SVPLKPNFSVN
+255 SV
-266 SENHVRHDGFIE
+266 
-278 ASSNR
+278 
-283 EMELYKKIEEL
+283 
-294 QEENKR
+294 
-300 LFTSVEELDQQHEE
+300 
-314 SIEKLLSLK
+314 EKLLSLK

-557 KSQGG
+557 KGQGG

-721 RTDREKD
+721 RTNREKD

-838 MNKTAEKFQLENE
+838 MNKAAEKFQLENE

-864 NNEFEINKLT
+864 NNEFEINQLT

-1016 HLIKEKDEEINDLK
+1016 HLIKEKDEEINGLK
-1030 NALHLAKNSEETS
+1030 NALHLAKNNEETS

-1294 DKEKDIIAATERI
+1294 GNSNNFVVFT
-1307 QSKLNESY
+1307 S
-1315 KKREELTNDVT
+1315 DVKYYEI
-1326 NLKEQLA
+1326 L
-1333 EAKECLQ
+1333 
-1340 AASRLSEQLDKKTE
+1340 
-1354 RIEQLS
+1354 
-1360 QEVDRLTNLVNTA
+1360 
-1373 DQRIEEAKQS
+1373 
-1383 GEGKVDKTLIKNL
+1383 
-1396 LLGYLS
+1396 LS
-1402 SSAADK
+1402 SF
-1408 SSVLRVF
+1408 V
-1415 STILDFNETEKDKA
+1415 TI
-1429 GLNNTIG
+1429 IG
-1436 QNSWFSRLN
+1436 
-1445 SGSTVP
+1445 
-1451 NKNQEASL
+1451 
-1459 SAAFIR
+1459 
-1465 FLENESKPKPQ
+1465 
-1476 LPALPIQTPPLPRP
+1476 
-1490 GHSRQHSTS
+1490 
-1499 STQSTSLLSNVNL
+1499 
-1512 PTFPDFIPA
+1512 
-1521 RNTGSILKEV
+1521 
-1531 LKDS
+1531 

>member
-1 MAWFGDGLP
+1 
-10 SLSNLKGQLTNFTK
+10 
-24 EVLSEGIVEEIDE
+24 
-37 RSKALKEA
+37 
-45 NQKCIEL
+45 
-52 QEILNSKDAE
+52 
-62 ISLLRRQ
+62 
-69 NCELQKAVVELNAK
+69 
-83 PKESNDNNQD
+83 
-93 DEGEVFFWDPPSA
+93 
-106 KNRNSKN
+106 
-113 QNHVRQLQEQ
+113 
-123 LVQATMKI
+123 MKI

-557 KSQGG
+557 KGQGG

-1016 HLIKEKDEEINDLK
+1016 HLIKEKDEEINGLK

>member
-1 MAWFGDGLP
+1 MIITDI
-10 SLSNLKGQLTNFTK
+10 T
-24 EVLSEGIVEEIDE
+24 E
-37 RSKALKEA
+37 R
-45 NQKCIEL
+45 
-52 QEILNSKDAE
+52 
-62 ISLLRRQ
+62 
-69 NCELQKAVVELNAK
+69 
-83 PKESNDNNQD
+83 
-93 DEGEVFFWDPPSA
+93 
-106 KNRNSKN
+106 
-113 QNHVRQLQEQ
+113 
-123 LVQATMKI
+123 LVSINYLFI
-131 RDLEAEVK
+131 R
-139 RIQKVNNSSLKDELT
+139 
-154 DGHQKAEFLR
+154 
-164 AKQDMVNRIIQMEEK
+164 
-179 SREAERNTKRMQSDE
+179 
-194 TALINDFRTVL
+194 
-205 SKLNS
+205 
-210 LEKLD
+210 
-215 LVRGALKA
+215 
-223 LETENEK
+223 
-230 YSEANKQEKSD
+230 
-241 FDEKF
+241 
-246 KRPSTVTHE
+246 
-255 SVPLKPNFSVN
+255 SV
-266 SENHVRHDGFIE
+266 
-278 ASSNR
+278 
-283 EMELYKKIEEL
+283 
-294 QEENKR
+294 
-300 LFTSVEELDQQHEE
+300 
-314 SIEKLLSLK
+314 EKLLSLK

-525 HLQAENSVLRKKNSL
+525 HLQAENSVLRKKNPL

-546 IRGVGPNETRL
+546 VRGVGPNETRL
-557 KSQGG
+557 KGQGG

-864 NNEFEINKLT
+864 NNEFEINQLT

-1294 DKEKDIIAATERI
+1294 GNSNNFVVFT
-1307 QSKLNESY
+1307 S
-1315 KKREELTNDVT
+1315 DVKYYEI
-1326 NLKEQLA
+1326 L
-1333 EAKECLQ
+1333 
-1340 AASRLSEQLDKKTE
+1340 
-1354 RIEQLS
+1354 
-1360 QEVDRLTNLVNTA
+1360 
-1373 DQRIEEAKQS
+1373 
-1383 GEGKVDKTLIKNL
+1383 
-1396 LLGYLS
+1396 LS
-1402 SSAADK
+1402 SF
-1408 SSVLRVF
+1408 V
-1415 STILDFNETEKDKA
+1415 TI
-1429 GLNNTIG
+1429 IG
-1436 QNSWFSRLN
+1436 
-1445 SGSTVP
+1445 
-1451 NKNQEASL
+1451 
-1459 SAAFIR
+1459 
-1465 FLENESKPKPQ
+1465 
-1476 LPALPIQTPPLPRP
+1476 
-1490 GHSRQHSTS
+1490 
-1499 STQSTSLLSNVNL
+1499 
-1512 PTFPDFIPA
+1512 
-1521 RNTGSILKEV
+1521 
-1531 LKDS
+1531 

>member
-1 MAWFGDGLP
+1 
-10 SLSNLKGQLTNFTK
+10 
-24 EVLSEGIVEEIDE
+24 
-37 RSKALKEA
+37 
-45 NQKCIEL
+45 
-52 QEILNSKDAE
+52 
-62 ISLLRRQ
+62 
-69 NCELQKAVVELNAK
+69 
-83 PKESNDNNQD
+83 
-93 DEGEVFFWDPPSA
+93 
-106 KNRNSKN
+106 
-113 QNHVRQLQEQ
+113 
-123 LVQATMKI
+123 
-131 RDLEAEVK
+131 
-139 RIQKVNNSSLKDELT
+139 
-154 DGHQKAEFLR
+154 
-164 AKQDMVNRIIQMEEK
+164 
-179 SREAERNTKRMQSDE
+179 
-194 TALINDFRTVL
+194 
-205 SKLNS
+205 
-210 LEKLD
+210 
-215 LVRGALKA
+215 
-223 LETENEK
+223 
-230 YSEANKQEKSD
+230 
-241 FDEKF
+241 
-246 KRPSTVTHE
+246 
-255 SVPLKPNFSVN
+255 
-266 SENHVRHDGFIE
+266 
-278 ASSNR
+278 
-283 EMELYKKIEEL
+283 IEEL

-314 SIEKLLSLK
+314 SIGDDTKKLLSLK

-350 VVQLEGKLK
+350 VVQLE
-359 ESSTSMRTETVPC
+359 
-372 FVQTNSLEYVDK
+372 EY
-384 CIQTRNDRERTEESE
+384 
-399 GTIEARDK
+399 
-407 RIDLSELTKRVKDI
+407 
-421 LKSSFVEIEPD
+421 IEPD

-540 RKKNAV
+540 RKK
-546 IRGVGPNETRL
+546 
-557 KSQGG
+557 
-562 AATASQ
+562 
-568 ARKQGKLENIPEDI
+568 KQGKLENIPEDI

-734 LNMRKELDEAFNRI
+734 LNM
-748 DGKEDCIVRL
+748 

-883 HAQLMNEVETL
+883 HAQLMNEVEETL

-1043 DHFSTVKNERDE
+1043 DHFSK
-1055 LVKLVTVKHNESLQY
+1055 
-1070 HGEIQRLTQLLNEQ
+1070 
-1084 TSQIQSLLAEKDIHL
+1084 KDIHL

-1212 EGRKELEAKL
+1212 E
-1222 QQAEEKLKTS
+1222 
-1232 SNAYTSANIRANQQV
+1232 
-1247 ETLQQQMVLIVQQR
+1247 
-1261 DDIQNKLSVAED
+1261 
-1273 KILSQTASLT
+1273 
-1283 NLQIVLEQFQQ
+1283 
-1294 DKEKDIIAATERI
+1294 
-1307 QSKLNESY
+1307 
-1315 KKREELTNDVT
+1315 
-1326 NLKEQLA
+1326 QLA

-1360 QEVDRLTNLVNTA
+1360 QE
-1373 DQRIEEAKQS
+1373 
-1383 GEGKVDKTLIKNL
+1383 
-1396 LLGYLS
+1396 
-1402 SSAADK
+1402 
-1408 SSVLRVF
+1408 
-1415 STILDFNETEKDKA
+1415 
-1429 GLNNTIG
+1429 
-1436 QNSWFSRLN
+1436 
-1445 SGSTVP
+1445 
-1451 NKNQEASL
+1451 
-1459 SAAFIR
+1459 
-1465 FLENESKPKPQ
+1465 
-1476 LPALPIQTPPLPRP
+1476 
-1490 GHSRQHSTS
+1490 
-1499 STQSTSLLSNVNL
+1499 
-1512 PTFPDFIPA
+1512 
-1521 RNTGSILKEV
+1521 
-1531 LKDS
+1531 

>member
-1 MAWFGDGLP
+1 MIITD
-10 SLSNLKGQLTNFTK
+10 TT
-24 EVLSEGIVEEIDE
+24 E
-37 RSKALKEA
+37 R
-45 NQKCIEL
+45 
-52 QEILNSKDAE
+52 
-62 ISLLRRQ
+62 
-69 NCELQKAVVELNAK
+69 
-83 PKESNDNNQD
+83 
-93 DEGEVFFWDPPSA
+93 
-106 KNRNSKN
+106 
-113 QNHVRQLQEQ
+113 
-123 LVQATMKI
+123 LVSINYLFI
-131 RDLEAEVK
+131 R
-139 RIQKVNNSSLKDELT
+139 
-154 DGHQKAEFLR
+154 
-164 AKQDMVNRIIQMEEK
+164 
-179 SREAERNTKRMQSDE
+179 
-194 TALINDFRTVL
+194 
-205 SKLNS
+205 
-210 LEKLD
+210 
-215 LVRGALKA
+215 
-223 LETENEK
+223 
-230 YSEANKQEKSD
+230 
-241 FDEKF
+241 
-246 KRPSTVTHE
+246 
-255 SVPLKPNFSVN
+255 SV
-266 SENHVRHDGFIE
+266 
-278 ASSNR
+278 
-283 EMELYKKIEEL
+283 
-294 QEENKR
+294 
-300 LFTSVEELDQQHEE
+300 
-314 SIEKLLSLK
+314 EKLLSLK

-557 KSQGG
+557 KGQGG

-806 RATSKEKM
+806 RATSKEKL

-838 MNKTAEKFQLENE
+838 MNKAAEKFQLENE

-1294 DKEKDIIAATERI
+1294 GNSNNFVVFT
-1307 QSKLNESY
+1307 S
-1315 KKREELTNDVT
+1315 DVKYYEI
-1326 NLKEQLA
+1326 L
-1333 EAKECLQ
+1333 
-1340 AASRLSEQLDKKTE
+1340 
-1354 RIEQLS
+1354 
-1360 QEVDRLTNLVNTA
+1360 
-1373 DQRIEEAKQS
+1373 
-1383 GEGKVDKTLIKNL
+1383 
-1396 LLGYLS
+1396 LS
-1402 SSAADK
+1402 SF
-1408 SSVLRVF
+1408 V
-1415 STILDFNETEKDKA
+1415 TI
-1429 GLNNTIG
+1429 IG
-1436 QNSWFSRLN
+1436 
-1445 SGSTVP
+1445 
-1451 NKNQEASL
+1451 
-1459 SAAFIR
+1459 
-1465 FLENESKPKPQ
+1465 
-1476 LPALPIQTPPLPRP
+1476 
-1490 GHSRQHSTS
+1490 
-1499 STQSTSLLSNVNL
+1499 
-1512 PTFPDFIPA
+1512 
-1521 RNTGSILKEV
+1521 
-1531 LKDS
+1531 

>member
-1 MAWFGDGLP
+1 MIITDI
-10 SLSNLKGQLTNFTK
+10 T
-24 EVLSEGIVEEIDE
+24 
-37 RSKALKEA
+37 
-45 NQKCIEL
+45 
-52 QEILNSKDAE
+52 
-62 ISLLRRQ
+62 LRRS
-69 NCELQKAVVELNAK
+69 V
-83 PKESNDNNQD
+83 
-93 DEGEVFFWDPPSA
+93 
-106 KNRNSKN
+106 
-113 QNHVRQLQEQ
+113 
-123 LVQATMKI
+123 
-131 RDLEAEVK
+131 
-139 RIQKVNNSSLKDELT
+139 
-154 DGHQKAEFLR
+154 
-164 AKQDMVNRIIQMEEK
+164 
-179 SREAERNTKRMQSDE
+179 
-194 TALINDFRTVL
+194 INYLFV
-205 SKLNS
+205 
-210 LEKLD
+210 
-215 LVRGALKA
+215 
-223 LETENEK
+223 
-230 YSEANKQEKSD
+230 
-241 FDEKF
+241 
-246 KRPSTVTHE
+246 H
-255 SVPLKPNFSVN
+255 SV
-266 SENHVRHDGFIE
+266 
-278 ASSNR
+278 
-283 EMELYKKIEEL
+283 
-294 QEENKR
+294 
-300 LFTSVEELDQQHEE
+300 
-314 SIEKLLSLK
+314 EKLLSLK

-359 ESSTSMRTETVPC
+359 ESSTLIRTETVPC
-372 FVQTNSLEYVDK
+372 FVQTDNSLEYVDK
-384 CIQTRNDRERTEESE
+384 CIQTIDPEMVEERE
-399 GTIEARDK
+399 TIEVQEK
-407 RIDLSELTKRVKDI
+407 RIDVNELTKRVKDI

-453 EKWVSELNRELKGI
+453 EKWVSELNRELKGV

-540 RKKNAV
+540 RKKNAI
-546 IRGVGPNETRL
+546 IRPNEARL
-557 KSQGG
+557 KTQGSATSSQ
-562 AATASQ
+562 T
-568 ARKQGKLENIPEDI
+568 RKQGKLENIPEDI

-587 TMESLNRKLNVTLDE
+587 TMESLNRKLHMTLDE

-616 EKEMREQLRMS
+616 EKEMQEQLRMS
-627 LDRCKDLDE
+627 LEKCKDLDE
-636 NIELIE
+636 NIEFIE
-642 ELKRDLENT
+642 ELKLDLENT
-651 RRELRTCTSNGR
+651 RRELKTSTSNTR
-663 QLENTLAE
+663 QLENTLE
-671 IRGEKDEI
+671 QIRGTKDEI

-704 SEAGGNDT
+704 SEAGSNDT
-712 LRDLQERLN
+712 LRDLQEQLN
-721 RTDREKD
+721 RTNRERD

-748 DGKEDCIVRL
+748 DAKEDCIARL
-758 SQENES
+758 GQENES

-800 MSELKE
+800 MTELKE
-806 RATSKEKM
+806 RVTSKEET

-838 MNKTAEKFQLENE
+838 MNKAAEKFQLENE

-864 NNEFEINKLT
+864 NEFEINQLT
-874 EKLSSMQSD
+874 EKLSSMQND
-883 HAQLMNEVETL
+883 YAQLMNEVETL
-894 RLRERELAKLQENFA
+894 RLRERELTKLQENFA
-909 TVTEES
+909 TVTEENKS
-915 KTLKSE
+915 LKSE
-921 YEAIRDNYKKLEYDV
+921 YEVIRDNYKKLEYDV
-936 ACLQEEKKELLNRIN
+936 SCLQEVRKELLNRI
-951 ENAYD
+951 NAYD

-968 ERRQNDALKN
+968 EKRQNDILKN
-978 ENSKLIAEIT
+978 ENSKLTAEIT
-988 DVRKKMQDTIE
+988 DMRKKIQDTIE

-1016 HLIKEKDEEINDLK
+1016 HLIKEKDEEINSLR
-1030 NALHLAKNSEETS
+1030 NALHLAKNNEETS
-1043 DHFSTVKNERDE
+1043 DHFTTVKNERDE

-1121 RLRNAEDSSNGAAT
+1121 RLRNAEDSSNGAT
-1135 CGIVEHSKQTSEIE
+1135 CGIVEHSTQASEIE
-1149 ILSEKCNALEAALI
+1149 ILTEKCNALEAALI

-1212 EGRKELEAKL
+1212 EARKELEAKL

-1283 NLQIVLEQFQQ
+1283 NLQIVLEQFQRGNSNSFLR
-1294 DKEKDIIAATERI
+1294 AT
-1307 QSKLNESY
+1307 
-1315 KKREELTNDVT
+1315 
-1326 NLKEQLA
+1326 
-1333 EAKECLQ
+1333 
-1340 AASRLSEQLDKKTE
+1340 
-1354 RIEQLS
+1354 
-1360 QEVDRLTNLVNTA
+1360 
-1373 DQRIEEAKQS
+1373 
-1383 GEGKVDKTLIKNL
+1383 
-1396 LLGYLS
+1396 
-1402 SSAADK
+1402 
-1408 SSVLRVF
+1408 
-1415 STILDFNETEKDKA
+1415 
-1429 GLNNTIG
+1429 
-1436 QNSWFSRLN
+1436 
-1445 SGSTVP
+1445 
-1451 NKNQEASL
+1451 
-1459 SAAFIR
+1459 
-1465 FLENESKPKPQ
+1465 
-1476 LPALPIQTPPLPRP
+1476 
-1490 GHSRQHSTS
+1490 
-1499 STQSTSLLSNVNL
+1499 
-1512 PTFPDFIPA
+1512 
-1521 RNTGSILKEV
+1521 
-1531 LKDS
+1531 

>member
-1 MAWFGDGLP
+1 MIITD
-10 SLSNLKGQLTNFTK
+10 TT
-24 EVLSEGIVEEIDE
+24 E
-37 RSKALKEA
+37 R
-45 NQKCIEL
+45 
-52 QEILNSKDAE
+52 
-62 ISLLRRQ
+62 
-69 NCELQKAVVELNAK
+69 
-83 PKESNDNNQD
+83 
-93 DEGEVFFWDPPSA
+93 
-106 KNRNSKN
+106 
-113 QNHVRQLQEQ
+113 
-123 LVQATMKI
+123 LVSINYLFI
-131 RDLEAEVK
+131 R
-139 RIQKVNNSSLKDELT
+139 
-154 DGHQKAEFLR
+154 
-164 AKQDMVNRIIQMEEK
+164 
-179 SREAERNTKRMQSDE
+179 
-194 TALINDFRTVL
+194 
-205 SKLNS
+205 
-210 LEKLD
+210 
-215 LVRGALKA
+215 
-223 LETENEK
+223 
-230 YSEANKQEKSD
+230 
-241 FDEKF
+241 
-246 KRPSTVTHE
+246 
-255 SVPLKPNFSVN
+255 SV
-266 SENHVRHDGFIE
+266 
-278 ASSNR
+278 
-283 EMELYKKIEEL
+283 
-294 QEENKR
+294 
-300 LFTSVEELDQQHEE
+300 
-314 SIEKLLSLK
+314 EKLLSLK

-557 KSQGG
+557 KGQGG

-1294 DKEKDIIAATERI
+1294 GNSNERR
-1307 QSKLNESY
+1307 K
-1315 KKREELTNDVT
+1315 
-1326 NLKEQLA
+1326 
-1333 EAKECLQ
+1333 
-1340 AASRLSEQLDKKTE
+1340 
-1354 RIEQLS
+1354 
-1360 QEVDRLTNLVNTA
+1360 
-1373 DQRIEEAKQS
+1373 
-1383 GEGKVDKTLIKNL
+1383 
-1396 LLGYLS
+1396 
-1402 SSAADK
+1402 
-1408 SSVLRVF
+1408 
-1415 STILDFNETEKDKA
+1415 IL
-1429 GLNNTIG
+1429 
-1436 QNSWFSRLN
+1436 
-1445 SGSTVP
+1445 
-1451 NKNQEASL
+1451 
-1459 SAAFIR
+1459 
-1465 FLENESKPKPQ
+1465 
-1476 LPALPIQTPPLPRP
+1476 
-1490 GHSRQHSTS
+1490 
-1499 STQSTSLLSNVNL
+1499 
-1512 PTFPDFIPA
+1512 
-1521 RNTGSILKEV
+1521 
-1531 LKDS
+1531 

>member
-1 MAWFGDGLP
+1 MIITD
-10 SLSNLKGQLTNFTK
+10 TT
-24 EVLSEGIVEEIDE
+24 E
-37 RSKALKEA
+37 R
-45 NQKCIEL
+45 
-52 QEILNSKDAE
+52 
-62 ISLLRRQ
+62 
-69 NCELQKAVVELNAK
+69 
-83 PKESNDNNQD
+83 
-93 DEGEVFFWDPPSA
+93 
-106 KNRNSKN
+106 
-113 QNHVRQLQEQ
+113 
-123 LVQATMKI
+123 LVSINYLFI
-131 RDLEAEVK
+131 R
-139 RIQKVNNSSLKDELT
+139 
-154 DGHQKAEFLR
+154 
-164 AKQDMVNRIIQMEEK
+164 
-179 SREAERNTKRMQSDE
+179 
-194 TALINDFRTVL
+194 
-205 SKLNS
+205 
-210 LEKLD
+210 
-215 LVRGALKA
+215 
-223 LETENEK
+223 
-230 YSEANKQEKSD
+230 
-241 FDEKF
+241 
-246 KRPSTVTHE
+246 
-255 SVPLKPNFSVN
+255 SV
-266 SENHVRHDGFIE
+266 
-278 ASSNR
+278 
-283 EMELYKKIEEL
+283 
-294 QEENKR
+294 
-300 LFTSVEELDQQHEE
+300 
-314 SIEKLLSLK
+314 EKLLSLK

-557 KSQGG
+557 KGQGG

-721 RTDREKD
+721 RTNREKD

-806 RATSKEKM
+806 RATSKEKL

-864 NNEFEINKLT
+864 NNEFEINQLT

-1030 NALHLAKNSEETS
+1030 NALHLAKNNEETS

-1294 DKEKDIIAATERI
+1294 GNSNNFVVFT
-1307 QSKLNESY
+1307 S
-1315 KKREELTNDVT
+1315 DVKYYEI
-1326 NLKEQLA
+1326 L
-1333 EAKECLQ
+1333 
-1340 AASRLSEQLDKKTE
+1340 
-1354 RIEQLS
+1354 
-1360 QEVDRLTNLVNTA
+1360 
-1373 DQRIEEAKQS
+1373 
-1383 GEGKVDKTLIKNL
+1383 
-1396 LLGYLS
+1396 LS
-1402 SSAADK
+1402 SF
-1408 SSVLRVF
+1408 V
-1415 STILDFNETEKDKA
+1415 TI
-1429 GLNNTIG
+1429 IG
-1436 QNSWFSRLN
+1436 
-1445 SGSTVP
+1445 
-1451 NKNQEASL
+1451 
-1459 SAAFIR
+1459 
-1465 FLENESKPKPQ
+1465 
-1476 LPALPIQTPPLPRP
+1476 
-1490 GHSRQHSTS
+1490 
-1499 STQSTSLLSNVNL
+1499 
-1512 PTFPDFIPA
+1512 
-1521 RNTGSILKEV
+1521 
-1531 LKDS
+1531 

>member
-1 MAWFGDGLP
+1 MIITD
-10 SLSNLKGQLTNFTK
+10 TT
-24 EVLSEGIVEEIDE
+24 E
-37 RSKALKEA
+37 R
-45 NQKCIEL
+45 
-52 QEILNSKDAE
+52 
-62 ISLLRRQ
+62 
-69 NCELQKAVVELNAK
+69 
-83 PKESNDNNQD
+83 
-93 DEGEVFFWDPPSA
+93 
-106 KNRNSKN
+106 
-113 QNHVRQLQEQ
+113 
-123 LVQATMKI
+123 LVSINYLFI
-131 RDLEAEVK
+131 R
-139 RIQKVNNSSLKDELT
+139 
-154 DGHQKAEFLR
+154 
-164 AKQDMVNRIIQMEEK
+164 
-179 SREAERNTKRMQSDE
+179 
-194 TALINDFRTVL
+194 
-205 SKLNS
+205 
-210 LEKLD
+210 
-215 LVRGALKA
+215 
-223 LETENEK
+223 
-230 YSEANKQEKSD
+230 
-241 FDEKF
+241 
-246 KRPSTVTHE
+246 
-255 SVPLKPNFSVN
+255 SV
-266 SENHVRHDGFIE
+266 
-278 ASSNR
+278 
-283 EMELYKKIEEL
+283 
-294 QEENKR
+294 
-300 LFTSVEELDQQHEE
+300 
-314 SIEKLLSLK
+314 EKLLSLK

-557 KSQGG
+557 KGQGG

-721 RTDREKD
+721 RTNREKD

-806 RATSKEKM
+806 RATSKEKL

-838 MNKTAEKFQLENE
+838 MNKAAEKFQLENE

-864 NNEFEINKLT
+864 NNEFEINQLT

-1016 HLIKEKDEEINDLK
+1016 HLIKEKDEEINGLK
-1030 NALHLAKNSEETS
+1030 NALHLAKNNEETS

-1294 DKEKDIIAATERI
+1294 GNSNNFVVFT
-1307 QSKLNESY
+1307 S
-1315 KKREELTNDVT
+1315 DVKYYEI
-1326 NLKEQLA
+1326 L
-1333 EAKECLQ
+1333 
-1340 AASRLSEQLDKKTE
+1340 
-1354 RIEQLS
+1354 
-1360 QEVDRLTNLVNTA
+1360 
-1373 DQRIEEAKQS
+1373 
-1383 GEGKVDKTLIKNL
+1383 
-1396 LLGYLS
+1396 LS
-1402 SSAADK
+1402 SF
-1408 SSVLRVF
+1408 V
-1415 STILDFNETEKDKA
+1415 TI
-1429 GLNNTIG
+1429 IG
-1436 QNSWFSRLN
+1436 
-1445 SGSTVP
+1445 
-1451 NKNQEASL
+1451 
-1459 SAAFIR
+1459 
-1465 FLENESKPKPQ
+1465 
-1476 LPALPIQTPPLPRP
+1476 
-1490 GHSRQHSTS
+1490 
-1499 STQSTSLLSNVNL
+1499 
-1512 PTFPDFIPA
+1512 
-1521 RNTGSILKEV
+1521 
-1531 LKDS
+1531 

>member
-1 MAWFGDGLP
+1 MIITD
-10 SLSNLKGQLTNFTK
+10 TT
-24 EVLSEGIVEEIDE
+24 E
-37 RSKALKEA
+37 R
-45 NQKCIEL
+45 
-52 QEILNSKDAE
+52 
-62 ISLLRRQ
+62 
-69 NCELQKAVVELNAK
+69 
-83 PKESNDNNQD
+83 
-93 DEGEVFFWDPPSA
+93 
-106 KNRNSKN
+106 
-113 QNHVRQLQEQ
+113 
-123 LVQATMKI
+123 LVSINYLFI
-131 RDLEAEVK
+131 R
-139 RIQKVNNSSLKDELT
+139 
-154 DGHQKAEFLR
+154 
-164 AKQDMVNRIIQMEEK
+164 
-179 SREAERNTKRMQSDE
+179 
-194 TALINDFRTVL
+194 
-205 SKLNS
+205 
-210 LEKLD
+210 
-215 LVRGALKA
+215 
-223 LETENEK
+223 
-230 YSEANKQEKSD
+230 
-241 FDEKF
+241 
-246 KRPSTVTHE
+246 
-255 SVPLKPNFSVN
+255 SV
-266 SENHVRHDGFIE
+266 
-278 ASSNR
+278 
-283 EMELYKKIEEL
+283 
-294 QEENKR
+294 
-300 LFTSVEELDQQHEE
+300 
-314 SIEKLLSLK
+314 EKLLSLK

-557 KSQGG
+557 KGQGG

-721 RTDREKD
+721 RTNREKD

-864 NNEFEINKLT
+864 NNEFEINQLT

-1016 HLIKEKDEEINDLK
+1016 HLIKEKDEEINGLK
-1030 NALHLAKNSEETS
+1030 NALHLAKNNEETS

-1294 DKEKDIIAATERI
+1294 GNSNNFVVFT
-1307 QSKLNESY
+1307 S
-1315 KKREELTNDVT
+1315 DVKYYEI
-1326 NLKEQLA
+1326 L
-1333 EAKECLQ
+1333 
-1340 AASRLSEQLDKKTE
+1340 
-1354 RIEQLS
+1354 
-1360 QEVDRLTNLVNTA
+1360 
-1373 DQRIEEAKQS
+1373 
-1383 GEGKVDKTLIKNL
+1383 
-1396 LLGYLS
+1396 LS
-1402 SSAADK
+1402 SF
-1408 SSVLRVF
+1408 V
-1415 STILDFNETEKDKA
+1415 TI
-1429 GLNNTIG
+1429 IG
-1436 QNSWFSRLN
+1436 
-1445 SGSTVP
+1445 
-1451 NKNQEASL
+1451 
-1459 SAAFIR
+1459 
-1465 FLENESKPKPQ
+1465 
-1476 LPALPIQTPPLPRP
+1476 
-1490 GHSRQHSTS
+1490 
-1499 STQSTSLLSNVNL
+1499 
-1512 PTFPDFIPA
+1512 
-1521 RNTGSILKEV
+1521 
-1531 LKDS
+1531 

>member
-1 MAWFGDGLP
+1 MIITD
-10 SLSNLKGQLTNFTK
+10 TT
-24 EVLSEGIVEEIDE
+24 E
-37 RSKALKEA
+37 R
-45 NQKCIEL
+45 
-52 QEILNSKDAE
+52 
-62 ISLLRRQ
+62 
-69 NCELQKAVVELNAK
+69 
-83 PKESNDNNQD
+83 
-93 DEGEVFFWDPPSA
+93 
-106 KNRNSKN
+106 
-113 QNHVRQLQEQ
+113 
-123 LVQATMKI
+123 LVSINYLFI
-131 RDLEAEVK
+131 R
-139 RIQKVNNSSLKDELT
+139 
-154 DGHQKAEFLR
+154 
-164 AKQDMVNRIIQMEEK
+164 
-179 SREAERNTKRMQSDE
+179 
-194 TALINDFRTVL
+194 
-205 SKLNS
+205 
-210 LEKLD
+210 
-215 LVRGALKA
+215 
-223 LETENEK
+223 
-230 YSEANKQEKSD
+230 
-241 FDEKF
+241 
-246 KRPSTVTHE
+246 
-255 SVPLKPNFSVN
+255 SV
-266 SENHVRHDGFIE
+266 
-278 ASSNR
+278 
-283 EMELYKKIEEL
+283 
-294 QEENKR
+294 
-300 LFTSVEELDQQHEE
+300 
-314 SIEKLLSLK
+314 EKLLSLK

-557 KSQGG
+557 KGQGG

-721 RTDREKD
+721 RTNREKD

-838 MNKTAEKFQLENE
+838 MNKAAEKFQLENE

-864 NNEFEINKLT
+864 NNEFEINQLT

-1294 DKEKDIIAATERI
+1294 GNSNNFVVFT
-1307 QSKLNESY
+1307 S
-1315 KKREELTNDVT
+1315 DVKYYEI
-1326 NLKEQLA
+1326 L
-1333 EAKECLQ
+1333 
-1340 AASRLSEQLDKKTE
+1340 
-1354 RIEQLS
+1354 
-1360 QEVDRLTNLVNTA
+1360 
-1373 DQRIEEAKQS
+1373 
-1383 GEGKVDKTLIKNL
+1383 
-1396 LLGYLS
+1396 LS
-1402 SSAADK
+1402 SF
-1408 SSVLRVF
+1408 V
-1415 STILDFNETEKDKA
+1415 TI
-1429 GLNNTIG
+1429 IG
-1436 QNSWFSRLN
+1436 
-1445 SGSTVP
+1445 
-1451 NKNQEASL
+1451 
-1459 SAAFIR
+1459 
-1465 FLENESKPKPQ
+1465 
-1476 LPALPIQTPPLPRP
+1476 
-1490 GHSRQHSTS
+1490 
-1499 STQSTSLLSNVNL
+1499 
-1512 PTFPDFIPA
+1512 
-1521 RNTGSILKEV
+1521 
-1531 LKDS
+1531 

>member
-215 LVRGALKA
+215 LVRDALKA

-557 KSQGG
+557 KGQGG

-1016 HLIKEKDEEINDLK
+1016 HLIKEKDEEINGLK

-1436 QNSWFSRLN
+1436 QNSWFFRLN

>member
-1 MAWFGDGLP
+1 
-10 SLSNLKGQLTNFTK
+10 
-24 EVLSEGIVEEIDE
+24 
-37 RSKALKEA
+37 
-45 NQKCIEL
+45 
-52 QEILNSKDAE
+52 
-62 ISLLRRQ
+62 
-69 NCELQKAVVELNAK
+69 
-83 PKESNDNNQD
+83 
-93 DEGEVFFWDPPSA
+93 
-106 KNRNSKN
+106 
-113 QNHVRQLQEQ
+113 
-123 LVQATMKI
+123 MKI

-557 KSQGG
+557 KGQGG

-806 RATSKEKM
+806 RATSKEKL

-1016 HLIKEKDEEINDLK
+1016 HLIKEKDEEINGLK
-1030 NALHLAKNSEETS
+1030 NALHLAKNNEETS

>member
-1 MAWFGDGLP
+1 HIHSIF
-10 SLSNLKGQLTNFTK
+10 S
-24 EVLSEGIVEEIDE
+24 
-37 RSKALKEA
+37 
-45 NQKCIEL
+45 
-52 QEILNSKDAE
+52 
-62 ISLLRRQ
+62 
-69 NCELQKAVVELNAK
+69 
-83 PKESNDNNQD
+83 
-93 DEGEVFFWDPPSA
+93 FFW
-106 KNRNSKN
+106 
-113 QNHVRQLQEQ
+113 
-123 LVQATMKI
+123 
-131 RDLEAEVK
+131 
-139 RIQKVNNSSLKDELT
+139 
-154 DGHQKAEFLR
+154 
-164 AKQDMVNRIIQMEEK
+164 
-179 SREAERNTKRMQSDE
+179 
-194 TALINDFRTVL
+194 
-205 SKLNS
+205 
-210 LEKLD
+210 
-215 LVRGALKA
+215 
-223 LETENEK
+223 
-230 YSEANKQEKSD
+230 
-241 FDEKF
+241 
-246 KRPSTVTHE
+246 
-255 SVPLKPNFSVN
+255 
-266 SENHVRHDGFIE
+266 
-278 ASSNR
+278 
-283 EMELYKKIEEL
+283 
-294 QEENKR
+294 
-300 LFTSVEELDQQHEE
+300 
-314 SIEKLLSLK
+314 

-350 VVQLEGKLK
+350 
-359 ESSTSMRTETVPC
+359 
-372 FVQTNSLEYVDK
+372 
-384 CIQTRNDRERTEESE
+384 
-399 GTIEARDK
+399 
-407 RIDLSELTKRVKDI
+407 
-421 LKSSFVEIEPD
+421 IEPD

-525 HLQAENSVLRKKNSL
+525 HLQAENSVL
-540 RKKNAV
+540 
-546 IRGVGPNETRL
+546 P
-557 KSQGG
+557 
-562 AATASQ
+562 
-568 ARKQGKLENIPEDI
+568 RKQGKLENIPEDI

-883 HAQLMNEVETL
+883 HAQLMNEVEETL

-921 YEAIRDNYKKLEYDV
+921 YEAIR
-936 ACLQEEKKELLNRIN
+936 
-951 ENAYD
+951 
-956 NEKQQI
+956 
-962 AACLEE
+962 ACLEE

-1006 MGKQTIESLS
+1006 M
-1016 HLIKEKDEEINDLK
+1016 EKDEEINDLK

-1055 LVKLVTVKHNESLQY
+1055 LVKLVTVKHN
-1070 HGEIQRLTQLLNEQ
+1070 
-1084 TSQIQSLLAEKDIHL
+1084 
-1099 SDLKEKDAQLLW
+1099 
-1111 TNNELQAVQQ
+1111 
-1121 RLRNAEDSSNGAAT
+1121 
-1135 CGIVEHSKQTSEIE
+1135 
-1149 ILSEKCNALEAALI
+1149 
-1163 QEQSNNRMLQNQ
+1163 NQ

-1360 QEVDRLTNLVNTA
+1360 QE
-1373 DQRIEEAKQS
+1373 
-1383 GEGKVDKTLIKNL
+1383 
-1396 LLGYLS
+1396 
-1402 SSAADK
+1402 
-1408 SSVLRVF
+1408 
-1415 STILDFNETEKDKA
+1415 
-1429 GLNNTIG
+1429 
-1436 QNSWFSRLN
+1436 
-1445 SGSTVP
+1445 
-1451 NKNQEASL
+1451 
-1459 SAAFIR
+1459 
-1465 FLENESKPKPQ
+1465 
-1476 LPALPIQTPPLPRP
+1476 
-1490 GHSRQHSTS
+1490 
-1499 STQSTSLLSNVNL
+1499 
-1512 PTFPDFIPA
+1512 
-1521 RNTGSILKEV
+1521 
-1531 LKDS
+1531 

>member
-1 MAWFGDGLP
+1 MRF
-10 SLSNLKGQLTNFTK
+10 
-24 EVLSEGIVEEIDE
+24 
-37 RSKALKEA
+37 
-45 NQKCIEL
+45 
-52 QEILNSKDAE
+52 IL
-62 ISLLRRQ
+62 L
-69 NCELQKAVVELNAK
+69 
-83 PKESNDNNQD
+83 
-93 DEGEVFFWDPPSA
+93 
-106 KNRNSKN
+106 
-113 QNHVRQLQEQ
+113 
-123 LVQATMKI
+123 
-131 RDLEAEVK
+131 
-139 RIQKVNNSSLKDELT
+139 
-154 DGHQKAEFLR
+154 
-164 AKQDMVNRIIQMEEK
+164 
-179 SREAERNTKRMQSDE
+179 
-194 TALINDFRTVL
+194 
-205 SKLNS
+205 
-210 LEKLD
+210 
-215 LVRGALKA
+215 
-223 LETENEK
+223 
-230 YSEANKQEKSD
+230 
-241 FDEKF
+241 
-246 KRPSTVTHE
+246 
-255 SVPLKPNFSVN
+255 
-266 SENHVRHDGFIE
+266 
-278 ASSNR
+278 
-283 EMELYKKIEEL
+283 
-294 QEENKR
+294 
-300 LFTSVEELDQQHEE
+300 
-314 SIEKLLSLK
+314 
-323 EEVEKKHQCLQNA
+323 
-336 YEQLY
+336 
-341 VDYNQAQDK
+341 
-350 VVQLEGKLK
+350 
-359 ESSTSMRTETVPC
+359 
-372 FVQTNSLEYVDK
+372 
-384 CIQTRNDRERTEESE
+384 
-399 GTIEARDK
+399 
-407 RIDLSELTKRVKDI
+407 
-421 LKSSFVEIEPD
+421 
-432 ESIFETLAKE
+432 
-442 YIDVKWKKDVV
+442 
-453 EKWVSELNRELKGI
+453 
-467 VEMKDDLQ
+467 
-475 MECNI
+475 
-480 KQTHIDTLLQE
+480 
-491 IEDLK
+491 
-496 LNLPP
+496 
-501 IPEANEER
+501 
-509 VVSLESE
+509 
-516 IESLNEEVK
+516 
-525 HLQAENSVLRKKNSL
+525 
-540 RKKNAV
+540 
-546 IRGVGPNETRL
+546 
-557 KSQGG
+557 
-562 AATASQ
+562 
-568 ARKQGKLENIPEDI
+568 
-582 EDTFN
+582 
-587 TMESLNRKLNVTLDE
+587 
-602 NDELRRKID
+602 
-611 LLEGT
+611 
-616 EKEMREQLRMS
+616 
-627 LDRCKDLDE
+627 
-636 NIELIE
+636 
-642 ELKRDLENT
+642 
-651 RRELRTCTSNGR
+651 
-663 QLENTLAE
+663 
-671 IRGEKDEI
+671 
-679 QKENEELSRRNEQLE
+679 
-694 MEISQWRESN
+694 
-704 SEAGGNDT
+704 
-712 LRDLQERLN
+712 
-721 RTDREKD
+721 
-728 DLEYDI
+728 
-734 LNMRKELDEAFNRI
+734 
-748 DGKEDCIVRL
+748 
-758 SQENES
+758 
-764 LTKEKNSLL
+764 
-773 EQLTAIQDDSNDKI
+773 
-787 DLVSTE
+787 
-793 KSLLEQE
+793 
-800 MSELKE
+800 
-806 RATSKEKM
+806 
-814 LSEIREELREAEERY
+814 
-829 AKLESDYFS
+829 
-838 MNKTAEKFQLENE
+838 
-851 NLQNEIKKHEELK
+851 
-864 NNEFEINKLT
+864 
-874 EKLSSMQSD
+874 
-883 HAQLMNEVETL
+883 
-894 RLRERELAKLQENFA
+894 
-909 TVTEES
+909 
-915 KTLKSE
+915 
-921 YEAIRDNYKKLEYDV
+921 
-936 ACLQEEKKELLNRIN
+936 
-951 ENAYD
+951 
-956 NEKQQI
+956 
-962 AACLEE
+962 
-968 ERRQNDALKN
+968 
-978 ENSKLIAEIT
+978 
-988 DVRKKMQDTIE
+988 
-999 GYKESID
+999 
-1006 MGKQTIESLS
+1006 
-1016 HLIKEKDEEINDLK
+1016 
-1030 NALHLAKNSEETS
+1030 KNSEETS

>member
-1 MAWFGDGLP
+1 MIITD
-10 SLSNLKGQLTNFTK
+10 TT
-24 EVLSEGIVEEIDE
+24 E
-37 RSKALKEA
+37 R
-45 NQKCIEL
+45 
-52 QEILNSKDAE
+52 
-62 ISLLRRQ
+62 
-69 NCELQKAVVELNAK
+69 
-83 PKESNDNNQD
+83 
-93 DEGEVFFWDPPSA
+93 
-106 KNRNSKN
+106 
-113 QNHVRQLQEQ
+113 
-123 LVQATMKI
+123 LVSINYLFI
-131 RDLEAEVK
+131 R
-139 RIQKVNNSSLKDELT
+139 
-154 DGHQKAEFLR
+154 
-164 AKQDMVNRIIQMEEK
+164 
-179 SREAERNTKRMQSDE
+179 
-194 TALINDFRTVL
+194 
-205 SKLNS
+205 
-210 LEKLD
+210 
-215 LVRGALKA
+215 
-223 LETENEK
+223 
-230 YSEANKQEKSD
+230 
-241 FDEKF
+241 
-246 KRPSTVTHE
+246 
-255 SVPLKPNFSVN
+255 SV
-266 SENHVRHDGFIE
+266 
-278 ASSNR
+278 
-283 EMELYKKIEEL
+283 
-294 QEENKR
+294 
-300 LFTSVEELDQQHEE
+300 
-314 SIEKLLSLK
+314 EKLLSLK

-557 KSQGG
+557 KGQGG

-1294 DKEKDIIAATERI
+1294 GNSNNFVVFT
-1307 QSKLNESY
+1307 S
-1315 KKREELTNDVT
+1315 DVKYYEI
-1326 NLKEQLA
+1326 L
-1333 EAKECLQ
+1333 
-1340 AASRLSEQLDKKTE
+1340 
-1354 RIEQLS
+1354 
-1360 QEVDRLTNLVNTA
+1360 
-1373 DQRIEEAKQS
+1373 
-1383 GEGKVDKTLIKNL
+1383 
-1396 LLGYLS
+1396 LS
-1402 SSAADK
+1402 SF
-1408 SSVLRVF
+1408 V
-1415 STILDFNETEKDKA
+1415 TI
-1429 GLNNTIG
+1429 IG
-1436 QNSWFSRLN
+1436 
-1445 SGSTVP
+1445 
-1451 NKNQEASL
+1451 
-1459 SAAFIR
+1459 
-1465 FLENESKPKPQ
+1465 
-1476 LPALPIQTPPLPRP
+1476 
-1490 GHSRQHSTS
+1490 
-1499 STQSTSLLSNVNL
+1499 
-1512 PTFPDFIPA
+1512 
-1521 RNTGSILKEV
+1521 
-1531 LKDS
+1531 

>member
-1 MAWFGDGLP
+1 MIITDI
-10 SLSNLKGQLTNFTK
+10 T
-24 EVLSEGIVEEIDE
+24 E
-37 RSKALKEA
+37 R
-45 NQKCIEL
+45 
-52 QEILNSKDAE
+52 
-62 ISLLRRQ
+62 
-69 NCELQKAVVELNAK
+69 
-83 PKESNDNNQD
+83 
-93 DEGEVFFWDPPSA
+93 
-106 KNRNSKN
+106 
-113 QNHVRQLQEQ
+113 
-123 LVQATMKI
+123 LVSINYLFI
-131 RDLEAEVK
+131 R
-139 RIQKVNNSSLKDELT
+139 
-154 DGHQKAEFLR
+154 
-164 AKQDMVNRIIQMEEK
+164 
-179 SREAERNTKRMQSDE
+179 
-194 TALINDFRTVL
+194 
-205 SKLNS
+205 
-210 LEKLD
+210 
-215 LVRGALKA
+215 
-223 LETENEK
+223 
-230 YSEANKQEKSD
+230 
-241 FDEKF
+241 
-246 KRPSTVTHE
+246 
-255 SVPLKPNFSVN
+255 SV
-266 SENHVRHDGFIE
+266 
-278 ASSNR
+278 
-283 EMELYKKIEEL
+283 
-294 QEENKR
+294 
-300 LFTSVEELDQQHEE
+300 
-314 SIEKLLSLK
+314 EKLLSLK

-557 KSQGG
+557 KGQGG

-806 RATSKEKM
+806 RATSKEKL

-838 MNKTAEKFQLENE
+838 MNKAAEKFQLENE

-864 NNEFEINKLT
+864 NNEFEINQLT

-1016 HLIKEKDEEINDLK
+1016 HLIKEKDEEINGLK

-1294 DKEKDIIAATERI
+1294 GNSNNFVVFT
-1307 QSKLNESY
+1307 S
-1315 KKREELTNDVT
+1315 DVKYYEI
-1326 NLKEQLA
+1326 L
-1333 EAKECLQ
+1333 
-1340 AASRLSEQLDKKTE
+1340 
-1354 RIEQLS
+1354 
-1360 QEVDRLTNLVNTA
+1360 
-1373 DQRIEEAKQS
+1373 
-1383 GEGKVDKTLIKNL
+1383 
-1396 LLGYLS
+1396 LS
-1402 SSAADK
+1402 SF
-1408 SSVLRVF
+1408 V
-1415 STILDFNETEKDKA
+1415 TI
-1429 GLNNTIG
+1429 IG
-1436 QNSWFSRLN
+1436 
-1445 SGSTVP
+1445 
-1451 NKNQEASL
+1451 
-1459 SAAFIR
+1459 
-1465 FLENESKPKPQ
+1465 
-1476 LPALPIQTPPLPRP
+1476 
-1490 GHSRQHSTS
+1490 
-1499 STQSTSLLSNVNL
+1499 
-1512 PTFPDFIPA
+1512 
-1521 RNTGSILKEV
+1521 
-1531 LKDS
+1531 

>member
-1 MAWFGDGLP
+1 MIITD
-10 SLSNLKGQLTNFTK
+10 TT
-24 EVLSEGIVEEIDE
+24 E
-37 RSKALKEA
+37 R
-45 NQKCIEL
+45 
-52 QEILNSKDAE
+52 
-62 ISLLRRQ
+62 
-69 NCELQKAVVELNAK
+69 
-83 PKESNDNNQD
+83 
-93 DEGEVFFWDPPSA
+93 
-106 KNRNSKN
+106 
-113 QNHVRQLQEQ
+113 
-123 LVQATMKI
+123 LVSINYLFI
-131 RDLEAEVK
+131 R
-139 RIQKVNNSSLKDELT
+139 
-154 DGHQKAEFLR
+154 
-164 AKQDMVNRIIQMEEK
+164 
-179 SREAERNTKRMQSDE
+179 
-194 TALINDFRTVL
+194 
-205 SKLNS
+205 
-210 LEKLD
+210 
-215 LVRGALKA
+215 
-223 LETENEK
+223 
-230 YSEANKQEKSD
+230 
-241 FDEKF
+241 
-246 KRPSTVTHE
+246 
-255 SVPLKPNFSVN
+255 SV
-266 SENHVRHDGFIE
+266 
-278 ASSNR
+278 
-283 EMELYKKIEEL
+283 
-294 QEENKR
+294 
-300 LFTSVEELDQQHEE
+300 
-314 SIEKLLSLK
+314 EKLLSLK

-557 KSQGG
+557 KGQGG

-721 RTDREKD
+721 RTNREKD

-806 RATSKEKM
+806 RATSKEKL

-864 NNEFEINKLT
+864 NNEFEINQLT

-1016 HLIKEKDEEINDLK
+1016 HLIKEKDEEINGLK
-1030 NALHLAKNSEETS
+1030 NALHLAKNNEETS

-1294 DKEKDIIAATERI
+1294 GNSNNFVVFT
-1307 QSKLNESY
+1307 S
-1315 KKREELTNDVT
+1315 DVKYYEI
-1326 NLKEQLA
+1326 L
-1333 EAKECLQ
+1333 
-1340 AASRLSEQLDKKTE
+1340 
-1354 RIEQLS
+1354 
-1360 QEVDRLTNLVNTA
+1360 
-1373 DQRIEEAKQS
+1373 
-1383 GEGKVDKTLIKNL
+1383 
-1396 LLGYLS
+1396 LS
-1402 SSAADK
+1402 SF
-1408 SSVLRVF
+1408 V
-1415 STILDFNETEKDKA
+1415 TI
-1429 GLNNTIG
+1429 IG
-1436 QNSWFSRLN
+1436 
-1445 SGSTVP
+1445 
-1451 NKNQEASL
+1451 
-1459 SAAFIR
+1459 
-1465 FLENESKPKPQ
+1465 
-1476 LPALPIQTPPLPRP
+1476 
-1490 GHSRQHSTS
+1490 
-1499 STQSTSLLSNVNL
+1499 
-1512 PTFPDFIPA
+1512 
-1521 RNTGSILKEV
+1521 
-1531 LKDS
+1531 

>member
-1 MAWFGDGLP
+1 M
-10 SLSNLKGQLTNFTK
+10 
-24 EVLSEGIVEEIDE
+24 
-37 RSKALKEA
+37 
-45 NQKCIEL
+45 
-52 QEILNSKDAE
+52 
-62 ISLLRRQ
+62 
-69 NCELQKAVVELNAK
+69 
-83 PKESNDNNQD
+83 
-93 DEGEVFFWDPPSA
+93 
-106 KNRNSKN
+106 
-113 QNHVRQLQEQ
+113 QEQ

-557 KSQGG
+557 KGQGG

-1016 HLIKEKDEEINDLK
+1016 HLIKEKDEEINGLK

>member
-557 KSQGG
+557 KGQGG

-806 RATSKEKM
+806 RATSKEKL

-838 MNKTAEKFQLENE
+838 MNKAAEKFQLENE

-1016 HLIKEKDEEINDLK
+1016 HLIKEKDEEINGLK
-1030 NALHLAKNSEETS
+1030 NALHLAKNNEETS

>member
-1 MAWFGDGLP
+1 MIC
-10 SLSNLKGQLTNFTK
+10 SLQ
-24 EVLSEGIVEEIDE
+24 
-37 RSKALKEA
+37 
-45 NQKCIEL
+45 
-52 QEILNSKDAE
+52 
-62 ISLLRRQ
+62 
-69 NCELQKAVVELNAK
+69 
-83 PKESNDNNQD
+83 NDNNQD

-557 KSQGG
+557 KGQGG

>member
-1 MAWFGDGLP
+1 MIITD
-10 SLSNLKGQLTNFTK
+10 TT
-24 EVLSEGIVEEIDE
+24 E
-37 RSKALKEA
+37 R
-45 NQKCIEL
+45 
-52 QEILNSKDAE
+52 
-62 ISLLRRQ
+62 
-69 NCELQKAVVELNAK
+69 
-83 PKESNDNNQD
+83 
-93 DEGEVFFWDPPSA
+93 
-106 KNRNSKN
+106 
-113 QNHVRQLQEQ
+113 
-123 LVQATMKI
+123 LVSINYLFI
-131 RDLEAEVK
+131 R
-139 RIQKVNNSSLKDELT
+139 
-154 DGHQKAEFLR
+154 
-164 AKQDMVNRIIQMEEK
+164 
-179 SREAERNTKRMQSDE
+179 
-194 TALINDFRTVL
+194 
-205 SKLNS
+205 
-210 LEKLD
+210 
-215 LVRGALKA
+215 
-223 LETENEK
+223 
-230 YSEANKQEKSD
+230 
-241 FDEKF
+241 
-246 KRPSTVTHE
+246 
-255 SVPLKPNFSVN
+255 SV
-266 SENHVRHDGFIE
+266 
-278 ASSNR
+278 
-283 EMELYKKIEEL
+283 
-294 QEENKR
+294 
-300 LFTSVEELDQQHEE
+300 
-314 SIEKLLSLK
+314 EKLLSLK

-557 KSQGG
+557 KGQGG

-1016 HLIKEKDEEINDLK
+1016 HLIKEKDEEINGLK
-1030 NALHLAKNSEETS
+1030 NALHLAKNNEETS

-1294 DKEKDIIAATERI
+1294 GNSNNFVVFT
-1307 QSKLNESY
+1307 S
-1315 KKREELTNDVT
+1315 DVKYYEI
-1326 NLKEQLA
+1326 L
-1333 EAKECLQ
+1333 
-1340 AASRLSEQLDKKTE
+1340 
-1354 RIEQLS
+1354 
-1360 QEVDRLTNLVNTA
+1360 
-1373 DQRIEEAKQS
+1373 
-1383 GEGKVDKTLIKNL
+1383 
-1396 LLGYLS
+1396 LS
-1402 SSAADK
+1402 SF
-1408 SSVLRVF
+1408 V
-1415 STILDFNETEKDKA
+1415 TI
-1429 GLNNTIG
+1429 IG
-1436 QNSWFSRLN
+1436 
-1445 SGSTVP
+1445 
-1451 NKNQEASL
+1451 
-1459 SAAFIR
+1459 
-1465 FLENESKPKPQ
+1465 
-1476 LPALPIQTPPLPRP
+1476 
-1490 GHSRQHSTS
+1490 
-1499 STQSTSLLSNVNL
+1499 
-1512 PTFPDFIPA
+1512 
-1521 RNTGSILKEV
+1521 
-1531 LKDS
+1531 

>member
-1 MAWFGDGLP
+1 MIITD
-10 SLSNLKGQLTNFTK
+10 TT
-24 EVLSEGIVEEIDE
+24 E
-37 RSKALKEA
+37 R
-45 NQKCIEL
+45 
-52 QEILNSKDAE
+52 
-62 ISLLRRQ
+62 
-69 NCELQKAVVELNAK
+69 
-83 PKESNDNNQD
+83 
-93 DEGEVFFWDPPSA
+93 
-106 KNRNSKN
+106 
-113 QNHVRQLQEQ
+113 
-123 LVQATMKI
+123 LVSINYLFI
-131 RDLEAEVK
+131 R
-139 RIQKVNNSSLKDELT
+139 
-154 DGHQKAEFLR
+154 
-164 AKQDMVNRIIQMEEK
+164 
-179 SREAERNTKRMQSDE
+179 
-194 TALINDFRTVL
+194 
-205 SKLNS
+205 
-210 LEKLD
+210 
-215 LVRGALKA
+215 
-223 LETENEK
+223 
-230 YSEANKQEKSD
+230 
-241 FDEKF
+241 
-246 KRPSTVTHE
+246 
-255 SVPLKPNFSVN
+255 SV
-266 SENHVRHDGFIE
+266 
-278 ASSNR
+278 
-283 EMELYKKIEEL
+283 
-294 QEENKR
+294 
-300 LFTSVEELDQQHEE
+300 
-314 SIEKLLSLK
+314 EKLLSLK

-557 KSQGG
+557 KGQGG

-806 RATSKEKM
+806 RATSKEKL

-1294 DKEKDIIAATERI
+1294 GNSNNFVVFT
-1307 QSKLNESY
+1307 S
-1315 KKREELTNDVT
+1315 DVKYYEI
-1326 NLKEQLA
+1326 L
-1333 EAKECLQ
+1333 
-1340 AASRLSEQLDKKTE
+1340 
-1354 RIEQLS
+1354 
-1360 QEVDRLTNLVNTA
+1360 
-1373 DQRIEEAKQS
+1373 
-1383 GEGKVDKTLIKNL
+1383 
-1396 LLGYLS
+1396 LS
-1402 SSAADK
+1402 SF
-1408 SSVLRVF
+1408 V
-1415 STILDFNETEKDKA
+1415 TI
-1429 GLNNTIG
+1429 IG
-1436 QNSWFSRLN
+1436 
-1445 SGSTVP
+1445 
-1451 NKNQEASL
+1451 
-1459 SAAFIR
+1459 
-1465 FLENESKPKPQ
+1465 
-1476 LPALPIQTPPLPRP
+1476 
-1490 GHSRQHSTS
+1490 
-1499 STQSTSLLSNVNL
+1499 
-1512 PTFPDFIPA
+1512 
-1521 RNTGSILKEV
+1521 
-1531 LKDS
+1531 

>member
-1 MAWFGDGLP
+1 
-10 SLSNLKGQLTNFTK
+10 
-24 EVLSEGIVEEIDE
+24 
-37 RSKALKEA
+37 
-45 NQKCIEL
+45 
-52 QEILNSKDAE
+52 
-62 ISLLRRQ
+62 
-69 NCELQKAVVELNAK
+69 
-83 PKESNDNNQD
+83 
-93 DEGEVFFWDPPSA
+93 
-106 KNRNSKN
+106 SKN

-139 RIQKVNNSSLKDELT
+139 RIQKV
-154 DGHQKAEFLR
+154 
-164 AKQDMVNRIIQMEEK
+164 
-179 SREAERNTKRMQSDE
+179 
-194 TALINDFRTVL
+194 
-205 SKLNS
+205 
-210 LEKLD
+210 
-215 LVRGALKA
+215 
-223 LETENEK
+223 K
-230 YSEANKQEKSD
+230 YS
-241 FDEKF
+241 
-246 KRPSTVTHE
+246 H
-255 SVPLKPNFSVN
+255 VN

-283 EMELYKKIEEL
+283 EME
-294 QEENKR
+294 
-300 LFTSVEELDQQHEE
+300 FVEELDQQHEE
-314 SIEKLLSLK
+314 SIG
-323 EEVEKKHQCLQNA
+323 
-336 YEQLY
+336 
-341 VDYNQAQDK
+341 DD
-350 VVQLEGKLK
+350 
-359 ESSTSMRTETVPC
+359 TSH
-372 FVQTNSLEYVDK
+372 S
-384 CIQTRNDRERTEESE
+384 TRNDRERTEESE

-407 RIDLSELTKRVKDI
+407 RIDLSELTKR
-421 LKSSFVEIEPD
+421 
-432 ESIFETLAKE
+432 
-442 YIDVKWKKDVV
+442 
-453 EKWVSELNRELKGI
+453 
-467 VEMKDDLQ
+467 
-475 MECNI
+475 
-480 KQTHIDTLLQE
+480 
-491 IEDLK
+491 
-496 LNLPP
+496 
-501 IPEANEER
+501 
-509 VVSLESE
+509 
-516 IESLNEEVK
+516 
-525 HLQAENSVLRKKNSL
+525 
-540 RKKNAV
+540 
-546 IRGVGPNETRL
+546 
-557 KSQGG
+557 
-562 AATASQ
+562 
-568 ARKQGKLENIPEDI
+568 DI

-787 DLVSTE
+787 DL
-793 KSLLEQE
+793 E

-883 HAQLMNEVETL
+883 HAQLMNEVEETL

-1006 MGKQTIESLS
+1006 M
-1016 HLIKEKDEEINDLK
+1016 
-1030 NALHLAKNSEETS
+1030 
-1043 DHFSTVKNERDE
+1043 
-1055 LVKLVTVKHNESLQY
+1055 
-1070 HGEIQRLTQLLNEQ
+1070 
-1084 TSQIQSLLAEKDIHL
+1084 EKDIHL

-1273 KILSQTASLT
+1273 KILSQTA
-1283 NLQIVLEQFQQ
+1283 
-1294 DKEKDIIAATERI
+1294 
-1307 QSKLNESY
+1307 
-1315 KKREELTNDVT
+1315 
-1326 NLKEQLA
+1326 
-1333 EAKECLQ
+1333 
-1340 AASRLSEQLDKKTE
+1340 
-1354 RIEQLS
+1354 
-1360 QEVDRLTNLVNTA
+1360 
-1373 DQRIEEAKQS
+1373 
-1383 GEGKVDKTLIKNL
+1383 
-1396 LLGYLS
+1396 
-1402 SSAADK
+1402 
-1408 SSVLRVF
+1408 
-1415 STILDFNETEKDKA
+1415 
-1429 GLNNTIG
+1429 
-1436 QNSWFSRLN
+1436 
-1445 SGSTVP
+1445 
-1451 NKNQEASL
+1451 
-1459 SAAFIR
+1459 
-1465 FLENESKPKPQ
+1465 
-1476 LPALPIQTPPLPRP
+1476 
-1490 GHSRQHSTS
+1490 
-1499 STQSTSLLSNVNL
+1499 
-1512 PTFPDFIPA
+1512 
-1521 RNTGSILKEV
+1521 
-1531 LKDS
+1531 

>member
-1 MAWFGDGLP
+1 MIITD
-10 SLSNLKGQLTNFTK
+10 TT
-24 EVLSEGIVEEIDE
+24 E
-37 RSKALKEA
+37 R
-45 NQKCIEL
+45 
-52 QEILNSKDAE
+52 
-62 ISLLRRQ
+62 
-69 NCELQKAVVELNAK
+69 
-83 PKESNDNNQD
+83 
-93 DEGEVFFWDPPSA
+93 
-106 KNRNSKN
+106 
-113 QNHVRQLQEQ
+113 
-123 LVQATMKI
+123 LVSINYLFI
-131 RDLEAEVK
+131 R
-139 RIQKVNNSSLKDELT
+139 
-154 DGHQKAEFLR
+154 
-164 AKQDMVNRIIQMEEK
+164 
-179 SREAERNTKRMQSDE
+179 
-194 TALINDFRTVL
+194 
-205 SKLNS
+205 
-210 LEKLD
+210 
-215 LVRGALKA
+215 
-223 LETENEK
+223 
-230 YSEANKQEKSD
+230 
-241 FDEKF
+241 
-246 KRPSTVTHE
+246 
-255 SVPLKPNFSVN
+255 SV
-266 SENHVRHDGFIE
+266 
-278 ASSNR
+278 
-283 EMELYKKIEEL
+283 
-294 QEENKR
+294 
-300 LFTSVEELDQQHEE
+300 
-314 SIEKLLSLK
+314 EKLLSLK

-557 KSQGG
+557 KGQGG

-1016 HLIKEKDEEINDLK
+1016 HLIKEKDEEINGLK

-1121 RLRNAEDSSNGAAT
+1121 RLRNAKDSSNGAAT

-1294 DKEKDIIAATERI
+1294 GNSNNFVVFT
-1307 QSKLNESY
+1307 S
-1315 KKREELTNDVT
+1315 DVKYYEI
-1326 NLKEQLA
+1326 L
-1333 EAKECLQ
+1333 
-1340 AASRLSEQLDKKTE
+1340 
-1354 RIEQLS
+1354 
-1360 QEVDRLTNLVNTA
+1360 
-1373 DQRIEEAKQS
+1373 
-1383 GEGKVDKTLIKNL
+1383 
-1396 LLGYLS
+1396 LS
-1402 SSAADK
+1402 SF
-1408 SSVLRVF
+1408 V
-1415 STILDFNETEKDKA
+1415 TI
-1429 GLNNTIG
+1429 IG
-1436 QNSWFSRLN
+1436 
-1445 SGSTVP
+1445 
-1451 NKNQEASL
+1451 
-1459 SAAFIR
+1459 
-1465 FLENESKPKPQ
+1465 
-1476 LPALPIQTPPLPRP
+1476 
-1490 GHSRQHSTS
+1490 
-1499 STQSTSLLSNVNL
+1499 
-1512 PTFPDFIPA
+1512 
-1521 RNTGSILKEV
+1521 
-1531 LKDS
+1531 

>member
-1 MAWFGDGLP
+1 MIITD
-10 SLSNLKGQLTNFTK
+10 TT
-24 EVLSEGIVEEIDE
+24 E
-37 RSKALKEA
+37 R
-45 NQKCIEL
+45 
-52 QEILNSKDAE
+52 
-62 ISLLRRQ
+62 
-69 NCELQKAVVELNAK
+69 
-83 PKESNDNNQD
+83 
-93 DEGEVFFWDPPSA
+93 
-106 KNRNSKN
+106 
-113 QNHVRQLQEQ
+113 
-123 LVQATMKI
+123 LVSINYLFI
-131 RDLEAEVK
+131 R
-139 RIQKVNNSSLKDELT
+139 
-154 DGHQKAEFLR
+154 
-164 AKQDMVNRIIQMEEK
+164 
-179 SREAERNTKRMQSDE
+179 
-194 TALINDFRTVL
+194 
-205 SKLNS
+205 
-210 LEKLD
+210 
-215 LVRGALKA
+215 
-223 LETENEK
+223 
-230 YSEANKQEKSD
+230 
-241 FDEKF
+241 
-246 KRPSTVTHE
+246 
-255 SVPLKPNFSVN
+255 SV
-266 SENHVRHDGFIE
+266 
-278 ASSNR
+278 
-283 EMELYKKIEEL
+283 
-294 QEENKR
+294 
-300 LFTSVEELDQQHEE
+300 
-314 SIEKLLSLK
+314 EKLLSLK

-557 KSQGG
+557 KGQGG

-1232 SNAYTSANIRANQQV
+1232 SNAYTSANIRTNQQV

-1294 DKEKDIIAATERI
+1294 GNSNNFVVFT
-1307 QSKLNESY
+1307 S
-1315 KKREELTNDVT
+1315 DVKYYEI
-1326 NLKEQLA
+1326 L
-1333 EAKECLQ
+1333 
-1340 AASRLSEQLDKKTE
+1340 
-1354 RIEQLS
+1354 
-1360 QEVDRLTNLVNTA
+1360 
-1373 DQRIEEAKQS
+1373 
-1383 GEGKVDKTLIKNL
+1383 
-1396 LLGYLS
+1396 LS
-1402 SSAADK
+1402 SF
-1408 SSVLRVF
+1408 V
-1415 STILDFNETEKDKA
+1415 TI
-1429 GLNNTIG
+1429 IG
-1436 QNSWFSRLN
+1436 
-1445 SGSTVP
+1445 
-1451 NKNQEASL
+1451 
-1459 SAAFIR
+1459 
-1465 FLENESKPKPQ
+1465 
-1476 LPALPIQTPPLPRP
+1476 
-1490 GHSRQHSTS
+1490 
-1499 STQSTSLLSNVNL
+1499 
-1512 PTFPDFIPA
+1512 
-1521 RNTGSILKEV
+1521 
-1531 LKDS
+1531 